1 MFNIGIRVDADNF
14 TTETQAVVSD
24 LQQTLNKNGITVP
37 VSLNNATLKE
47 MDQFIQSIGGSMK
60 ITKDALTGFIEN
72 ISVNVPKANGQMLS
86 LNQGV
91 QAVTN
96 TVTDLNGVSQQVF
109 SHFETTDIT
118 TTMNGMNTSL
128 ERAKELQND
137 IIKLYEQRVDLE
149 HQMATALVQGD
160 SKQQASLQ
168 ARLTKNETLDGM
180 YREQLA
186 YLQQQANAE
195 SIQINLWDKINASVS
210 QIDGN
215 TAGWTRTL
223 TQSGQDA
230 IALAQNLNQSKKVL
244 NEFADTYK
252 KAMST
257 DGTKGQMLV
266 QDLNNM
272 KAQVDVVINAMENL
286 GATVDSTG
294 AHYQGNITAV
304 QELCTEYNKITR
316 QLQEFN
322 AQKKDQQDDTQ
333 KIEQTV
339 QAYKAYRDQ
348 LDRINKLKKENA
360 TGVDMKAEQQ
370 QLESLKTSYKQLE
383 QAILSN
389 GDAVYKN
396 TQYNRDKN
404 QVTRDSIQAQKEL
417 NVTLQDNSL
426 QSLIADTITYTVS
439 LQSLQQVIQSV
450 ISETIS
456 LNDSMTQIRLVTQDS
471 AENTKALMS
480 EYSETAK
487 QLGTTTDAVASSA
500 VEWLRQGNTVE
511 ETGELVKAST
521 TLSVIGA
528 MDASDAT
535 TALTASLNGYNME
548 AQDAMKIVDQ
558 LTTLDLKYAT
568 SSGDI
573 ANALSRVASSASA
586 AGVPLERMEAII
598 TVTADQTQ
606 QAAETIGR
614 AWNSVIQRIN
624 KISAGKDV
632 SDTGKSLNDVDKALK
647 TVGISLRDDNG
658 IIKASSDILD
668 EVAAKWDTW
677 NRNQQSQIATAIAGT
692 NQANIFR
699 ATMND
704 YKEVLEATTIAE
716 NASGSATE
724 RMSIYTES
732 LTGKINTFKTTWT
745 ELVNDLNLDSLIGTV
760 VDLGTKLL
768 EILNVVLNKIPVLS
782 DALKGFIT
790 VKSVNI
796 LIGAI
801 INAIKRLTG
810 TDGLEG
816 LFDGFI
822 KLKDTMAI
830 VKGAMNGVTVET
842 ETMSVGSVKLA
853 NTITAL
859 IKVFEGAKQKIELFK
874 LMFVNAG
881 GGVNGF
887 VTALYSILPAAVA
900 SLSPLTLV
908 AAGVAAVTLAVVAGA
923 AAWLKYNSYAEQTAR
938 AVKTAQEAIDNAQA
952 ELDAANQDIEET
964 NSKLSDLAS
973 QIKAINEKGTLT
985 LADKAQKDALQ
996 EQLDTLTEIKKTQE
1010 EIARLKNEAL
1020 KKAQQDMVDA
1030 QYGNDKSADEWG
1042 SNLKGISSRL
1052 YDSESAS
1059 INQLVANINYLNKS
1073 KQDLTITDES
1083 YNRQMKEQTSALNDR
1098 KLSILEQIQTLAEL
1112 GDTSSDQYK
1121 KLQQLHEEIEL
1132 VLDPSNYETISLEK
1146 IIDTAGVEDKLKK
1159 IITSGDEAGQKTAE
1173 NYAKSFAQ
1181 KILSDTTMKENWAK
1195 AMNIDVDDL
1204 NIDNLTQEIFNKF
1217 HQMFSDV
1224 SEDAKKIFDKEYGFG
1239 DNQVADWSTQATA
1252 ALISQDEA
1260 LKQHLDT
1267 VESASEKQ
1275 EILNKAYSEM
1285 KEKGEL
1291 TVATVQK
1298 LIEQE
1303 PSLTKAIEIQ
1313 DGKIRINIDSLQD
1326 LSAQYYDTAIETAKE
1341 QKAQTD
1347 AVIDNTKT
1355 RIKAMQEEMTALGKL
1370 IQKRIDA
1377 GEDVDPNV
1385 LNQYKGYQRTQYE
1398 LEKQGKQAQATS
1410 DDLAAQIDALEKLQG
1425 QGLTYTPSSSEKS
1438 GSSSSKTD
1446 PEKEAYE
1453 LKKSEIELVQKQLE
1467 LEKSKLEQQKKG
1479 LEEQKSGLELRKSE
1493 IELQKQIKEQ
1503 QLDIIEDA
1511 EDGID
1516 DIIDL
1521 IKKMTKQDYE
1531 NLKTKLTEVKD
1542 YIGDFKDALDDV
1554 KDTYDDLVD
1563 DAKDKLKAEKEAADN
1578 QKKLEEGA
1586 KSIAEIQAQ
1595 LAEIQYD
1602 DSADAQAK
1610 RLELT
1615 ASLNEKQQDLE
1626 DEMKDQA
1633 YDAATDA
1640 LDKTKDKVDDIFDA
1654 IGDILDAS
1662 QDAIA
1667 DYITYI
1673 SDELESEGNL
1683 YQAAVAQFNDTSE
1696 GAQEELYNRLIDYN
1710 NKYGDS
1716 INKTVTEPWN
1726 EAIAAVE
1733 KYKEVAGSTDIDTIR
1748 QYLGSQDTQLNAS
1761 IKLDEQVIDGL
1772 DDQIDQIKLDMDKV
1786 DVQITQFEQAISK
1799 VKDALSQLEIDY
1811 KQTSNASDSS
1821 EQGAGGTGNE
1831 YAYGLVKG
1839 LLAEAGVDTSTLPDT
1854 YQGFVDALKAT
1865 TDAANDTAK
1874 AVTDL
1879 GEKSETA
1886 GEQVED
1892 SGDQTEDSGDKTEKA
1907 GDQADQT
1914 VQPLT
1919 DLADSGQ
1926 EAATALGEVATAAPA
1941 AADASGSS
1949 GFNLGDIVTFFTGG
1963 DMSAFVQKFATKAIT
1978 KYLPK
1983 LIKAGAS
1990 MVGKLHDGT
1999 DEVKKK
2005 DSWLDRMLGL
2015 GQDETARILKVGEA
2029 VIPDYA
2035 NDALNSASGVS
2046 PIRSIASTPDVSNV
2060 KTTNNSSIS
2069 IDMGDMDFSG
2079 IDTTELRNELES
2091 IKKDSANQVYSTL
2104 YKYVKVGGYRNVKIR
2119 HS

>member
-1 MFNIGIRVDADNF
+1 MR
-14 TTETQAVVSD
+14 
-24 LQQTLNKNGITVP
+24 
-37 VSLNNATLKE
+37 
-47 MDQFIQSIGGSMK
+47 
-60 ITKDALTGFIEN
+60 
-72 ISVNVPKANGQMLS
+72 
-86 LNQGV
+86 
-91 QAVTN
+91 
-96 TVTDLNGVSQQVF
+96 
-109 SHFETTDIT
+109 
-118 TTMNGMNTSL
+118 
-128 ERAKELQND
+128 
-137 IIKLYEQRVDLE
+137 
-149 HQMATALVQGD
+149 
-160 SKQQASLQ
+160 
-168 ARLTKNETLDGM
+168 
-180 YREQLA
+180 
-186 YLQQQANAE
+186 
-195 SIQINLWDKINASVS
+195 
-210 QIDGN
+210 
-215 TAGWTRTL
+215 
-223 TQSGQDA
+223 
-230 IALAQNLNQSKKVL
+230 
-244 NEFADTYK
+244 
-252 KAMST
+252 
-257 DGTKGQMLV
+257 
-266 QDLNNM
+266 
-272 KAQVDVVINAMENL
+272 
-286 GATVDSTG
+286 
-294 AHYQGNITAV
+294 
-304 QELCTEYNKITR
+304 
-316 QLQEFN
+316 
-322 AQKKDQQDDTQ
+322 
-333 KIEQTV
+333 
-339 QAYKAYRDQ
+339 
-348 LDRINKLKKENA
+348 
-360 TGVDMKAEQQ
+360 AEQQ
-370 QLESLKTSYKQLE
+370 QLDALKTSYKNLE
-383 QAILSN
+383 QGILSN
-389 GDAVYKN
+389 GEAVYKN

-439 LQSLQQVIQSV
+439 LQSLQQVIQSI
-450 ISETIS
+450 ISETVS
-456 LNDSMTQIRLVTQDS
+456 LNDSMTQIRLVTQGSSDD
-471 AENTKALMS
+471 TKALMS
-480 EYSETAK
+480 DYSEIAK
-487 QLGTTTDAVASSA
+487 QLGTTTSAVAESA
-500 VEWLRQGNTVE
+500 TEWLRQGNTVE

-548 AQDAMKIVDQ
+548 AKDAMKIVDQ

-632 SDTGKSLNDVDKALK
+632 SDTGKSLNDVEKALK
-647 TVGISLRDDNG
+647 TVGIALRDDNG

-716 NASGSATE
+716 NANGSATE

-732 LTGKINTFKTTWT
+732 LTAKINTFKTTWT
-745 ELVNDLNLDSLIGTV
+745 ELVNDLNLDSLIGLV

-768 EILNVVLNKIPVLS
+768 EILNILLNKIPVLS
-782 DALKGFIT
+782 NVLKGFIT
-790 VKSVNI
+790 VKSINI
-796 LIGAI
+796 LIGAVI
-801 INAIKRLTG
+801 SAIRRLAG
-810 TDGLEG
+810 PDGLEG

-830 VKGAMNGVTVET
+830 VKGTMNGVTVET

-859 IKVFEGAKQKIELFK
+859 IKVFEGAKQKLEIFK
-874 LMFVNAG
+874 IMFVKAG

-908 AAGVAAVTLAVVAGA
+908 AAGVAAVTLTVVAGA

-938 AVKTAQEAIDNAQA
+938 AVKSAQDAIDKAQA
-952 ELDAANQDIEET
+952 ELDSANQDIDET

-985 LADKAQKDALQ
+985 LADKAQKDVLQ

-1010 EIARLKNEAL
+1010 DIATSKNKAL

-1042 SNLKGISSRL
+1042 SSLTGMSSRL
-1052 YDSESAS
+1052 YDTESAS

-1073 KQDLTITDES
+1073 KQDLTVTDES
-1083 YNRQMKEQTSALNDR
+1083 YNRQMKEQTAALNDR

-1112 GDTSSDQYK
+1112 GDTSSEQYK
-1121 KLQQLHEEIEL
+1121 KLQQLREEIEL
-1132 VLDPSNYETISLEK
+1132 VLDPSNYETISLDK

-1159 IITSGDEAGQKTAE
+1159 IIASSDEAGQKTAE
-1173 NYAKSFAQ
+1173 NYAKSFAK

-1224 SEDAKKIFDKEYGFG
+1224 SEDSKKIFDKEYGFG

-1252 ALISQDEA
+1252 ALVSQDEA
-1260 LKQHLDT
+1260 LKQYLDT
-1267 VESASEKQ
+1267 VQSASEKQ

-1341 QKAQTD
+1341 QKEQTD

-1385 LNQYKGYQRTQYE
+1385 LNQYKGYQRTQHE
-1398 LEKQGKQAQATS
+1398 LEKQGNQAQATS
-1410 DDLAAQIDALEKLQG
+1410 DDLAARIEALEKLRG
-1425 QGLTYTPSSSEKS
+1425 EGLTYTPSKKNKS
-1438 GSSSSKTD
+1438 GSSGSKTD

-1453 LKKSEIELVQKQLE
+1453 LKKSEIEVVQKQLE

-1479 LEEQKSGLELRKSE
+1479 LEQQKSALELDKSQ

-1516 DIIDL
+1516 DIIEL

-1531 NLKTKLTEVKD
+1531 NLKTKLGEIKD

-1554 KDTYDDLVD
+1554 KDTYDDIVD

-1578 QKKLEEGA
+1578 QKKLEDGA

-1633 YDAATDA
+1633 YDAAVDA
-1640 LDKTKDKVDDIFDA
+1640 LDKTKDKVDNIFDA

-1733 KYKEVAGSTDIDTIR
+1733 RYKEAAGSADIDTIR
-1748 QYLGSQDTQLNAS
+1748 QYLGGQDTQLNAS
-1761 IKLDEQVIDGL
+1761 IKLDEQAIDNL
-1772 DDQIDQIKLDMDKV
+1772 DNQIDQIKMDMDKV
-1786 DVQITQFEQAISK
+1786 DQQVTQFEQAISQ
-1799 VKDALSQLEIDY
+1799 VKDALSQLEINY
-1811 KQTSNASDSS
+1811 KAASNTSDAG
-1821 EQGAGGTGNE
+1821 EQGAGNTGTD
-1831 YAYGLVKG
+1831 YAYGLIKG
-1839 LLAEAGVDTSTLPDT
+1839 LLEQSGVDTSTLPAT
-1854 YQGFVDALKAT
+1854 YQGFVDALSQTTEAAT
-1865 TDAANDTAK
+1865 GASEALDELSDKTEDTAPE
-1874 AVTDL
+1874 VEDL
-1879 GEKSETA
+1879 GDKS
-1886 GEQVED
+1886 ED
-1892 SGDQTEDSGDKTEKA
+1892 SGNQTGE
-1907 GDQADQT
+1907 T
-1914 VQPLT
+1914 VEPLK
-1919 DLADSGQ
+1919 DLADSGEQ
-1926 EAATALGEVATAAPA
+1926 AAGALSGVANA
-1941 AADASGSS
+1941 ASGSS
-1949 GFNLGDIVTFFTGG
+1949 SGSGFGNLLTFLTGG
-1963 DMSAFVQKFATKAIT
+1963 DTDKFVQNFATKAIS

-1983 LIKAGAS
+1983 LIKAGIG
-1990 MVGKLHDGT
+1990 MIGKLHDGT
-1999 DEVKKK
+1999 DEVKKSN
-2005 DSWLDRMLGL
+2005 SWLDKMLGL

-2035 NDALNSASGVS
+2035 NDAV
-2046 PIRSIASTPDVSNV
+2046 
-2060 KTTNNSSIS
+2060 
-2069 IDMGDMDFSG
+2069 
-2079 IDTTELRNELES
+2079 
-2091 IKKDSANQVYSTL
+2091 
-2104 YKYVKVGGYRNVKIR
+2104 
-2119 HS
+2119 

>member
-24 LQQTLNKNGITVP
+24 LQQTLNRNGITVP
-37 VSLNNATLKE
+37 VNLNNATLKE

-72 ISVNVPKANGQMLS
+72 ISVNVPKANGQILS

-91 QAVTN
+91 QAVSN
-96 TVTDLNGVSQQVF
+96 TVTNLNGVSQQVF

-128 ERAKELQND
+128 ERAKELQSD

-168 ARLTKNETLDGM
+168 ARLTKNESLDGM

-195 SIQINLWDKINASVS
+195 GVQINLWDKINTTVS

-244 NEFADTYK
+244 NDFADTYK

-257 DGTKGQMLV
+257 DGSKGQMLV

-272 KAQVDVVINAMENL
+272 KAQVDVVINAMTNL

-304 QELCTEYNKITR
+304 QDLCNEYNKITR

-322 AQKKDQQDDTQ
+322 AQKQDQRNDAQM
-333 KIEQTV
+333 IEQTV

-360 TGVDMKAEQQ
+360 TGVDMRAEQQ
-370 QLESLKTSYKQLE
+370 QLDALKTSYKNLE
-383 QAILSN
+383 QGILSN
-389 GDAVYKN
+389 GEAVYKN

-439 LQSLQQVIQSV
+439 LQSLQQVIQSI
-450 ISETIS
+450 ISETVS
-456 LNDSMTQIRLVTQDS
+456 LNDSMTQIRLVTQGSSDD
-471 AENTKALMS
+471 TKALMS
-480 EYSETAK
+480 DYSEIAK
-487 QLGTTTDAVASSA
+487 QLGTTTSAVAESA
-500 VEWLRQGNTVE
+500 TEWLRQGNTVE

-535 TALTASLNGYNME
+535 TALTASLNGYKME
-548 AQDAMKIVDQ
+548 ASDAMKIVDQ

-632 SDTGKSLNDVDKALK
+632 SDTGKSLNDVEKALK
-647 TVGISLRDDNG
+647 TVGIALRDDNG

-716 NASGSATE
+716 NANGSATE

-732 LTGKINTFKTTWT
+732 LTAKINSFKTTWT

-768 EILNVVLNKIPVLS
+768 EILNILLNKIPILS
-782 DALKGFIT
+782 DVLKGFIT
-790 VKSVNI
+790 VQSINI
-796 LIGAI
+796 LTGAV
-801 INAIKRLTG
+801 IKAMNRIAGPEGIKGLLTG
-810 TDGLEG
+810 LVNLKDVMDNVALYAYSFGDE
-816 LFDGFI
+816 FI
-822 KLKDTMAI
+822 K
-830 VKGAMNGVTVET
+830 
-842 ETMSVGSVKLA
+842 
-853 NTITAL
+853 
-859 IKVFEGAKQKIELFK
+859 
-874 LMFVNAG
+874 AG
-881 GGVNGF
+881 GGVQGF
-887 VTALYSILPAAVA
+887 VAALRYISPA
-900 SLSPLTLV
+900 SLAAIQPMTLV
-908 AAGVAAVTLAVVAGA
+908 AAAVVALTTALTAGII
-923 AAWLKYNSYAEQTAR
+923 AWNKYNSAEAKLDR
-938 AVKTAQEAIDNAQA
+938 AKSK
-952 ELDAANQDIEET
+952 LDSDKESLEET
-964 NSKLSDLAS
+964 GQKLDEINSKIDE
-973 QIKAINEKGTLT
+973 I
-985 LADKAQKDALQ
+985 DKSNMTISEQK
-996 EQLDTLTEIKKTQE
+996 QLDLLNQE
-1010 EIARLKNEAL
+1010 KEAL
-1020 KKAQQDMVDA
+1020 EKIRETKQGIVDDDEAEYNKQRKQQLDDIYGGYTNSVDDA
-1030 QYGNDKSADEWG
+1030 
-1042 SNLKGISSRL
+1042 
-1052 YDSESAS
+1052 
-1059 INQLVANINYLNKS
+1059 
-1073 KQDLTITDES
+1073 
-1083 YNRQMKEQTSALNDR
+1083 YNS
-1098 KLSILEQIQTLAEL
+1098 
-1112 GDTSSDQYK
+1112 K
-1121 KLQQLHEEIEL
+1121 KLQDINWSGGNDNYYSTYDIENANIQELLANAKILYEQKEKLIQQGKVESQEYRDLEEQEKQNNLAIQEQIPSLIQVQSEYEEL
-1132 VLDPSNYETISLEK
+1132 GGKANDTYKNITNLILEAKQQTDPASWAK
-1146 IIDTAGVEDKLKK
+1146 INLADVIDTDGFISKLDA
-1159 IITSGDEAGQKTAE
+1159 TSSEAFNQIHAQALKTARE
-1173 NYAKSFAQ
+1173 
-1181 KILSDTTMKENWAK
+1181 IVDDPELSQEWSKHF
-1195 AMNIDVDDL
+1195 NIDLSTEEGWKSLV
-1204 NIDNLTQEIFNKF
+1204 NIIQNELTNAFNDATDSAHEFKSA
-1217 HQMFSDV
+1217 SDV
-1224 SEDAKKIFDKEYGFG
+1224 FNDYI
-1239 DNQVADWSTQATA
+1239 T
-1252 ALISQDEA
+1252 I
-1260 LKQHLDT
+1260 
-1267 VESASEKQ
+1267 ASDMEEQ
-1275 EILNKAYSEM
+1275 QTLLNKALGEM
-1285 KEKGEL
+1285 QYNGEL
-1291 TVATVQK
+1291 SSGTVQK
-1298 LIEQE
+1298 LIEKYPE
-1303 PSLTKAIEIQ
+1303 LSDKIEVNN
-1313 DGKIRINIDSLQD
+1313 GKLQLESQYLNETWQAQQQAARDKVKSQIDETN
-1326 LSAQYYDTAIETAKE
+1326 DTIKC
-1341 QKAQTD
+1341 
-1347 AVIDNTKT
+1347 IKT
-1355 RIKAMQEEMTALGKL
+1355 RIQAYMDE
-1370 IQKRIDA
+1370 
-1377 GEDVDPNV
+1377 
-1385 LNQYKGYQRTQYE
+1385 
-1398 LEKQGKQAQATS
+1398 AQAIKTMYS
-1410 DDLAAQIDALEKLQG
+1410 GVDLSNAANAAAASGDVKRARQLGDMITRQQQEQTKNEKSLQEL
-1425 QGLTYTPSSSEKS
+1425 QSILDNMNFTDLTPTKPSGYSSGKKS
-1438 GSSSSKTD
+1438 GSGSKKD
-1446 PEKEAYE
+1446 PENEAYE
-1453 LKKSEIELVQKQLE
+1453 LKKSEIEVVQKQLE

-1479 LEEQKSGLELRKSE
+1479 LEQQKSALELDKSH

-1516 DIIDL
+1516 DIIEL

-1531 NLKTKLTEVKD
+1531 NLKTKLGEVKD

-1554 KDTYDDLVD
+1554 KDTYDDIVD

-1578 QKKLEEGA
+1578 QKKLEDGA

-1633 YDAATDA
+1633 YDTAIDA
-1640 LDKTKDKVDDIFDA
+1640 LDKTKDKVDNIFDA

-1733 KYKEVAGSTDIDTIR
+1733 KYKEVAGSADIDTIR
-1748 QYLGSQDTQLNAS
+1748 QYLGGQDTQLNAS
-1761 IKLDEQVIDGL
+1761 IKLDEQTIDNL
-1772 DDQIDQIKLDMDKV
+1772 DNQIDQVKMDMDKV
-1786 DVQITQFEQAISK
+1786 DQQVTQFEQAISQ
-1799 VKDALSQLEIDY
+1799 VKDALSQLEINY
-1811 KQTSNASDSS
+1811 RAVSNTSDAG
-1821 EQGAGGTGNE
+1821 EQGAGNTGTD
-1831 YAYGLVKG
+1831 YAYGLIKG
-1839 LLAEAGVDTSTLPDT
+1839 LLQQAGVDTSALPAT
-1854 YQGFVDALKAT
+1854 YQGFVDALSKT
-1865 TDAANDTAK
+1865 TEAAIGTSDALDNLT
-1874 AVTDL
+1874 
-1879 GEKSETA
+1879 
-1886 GEQVED
+1886 
-1892 SGDQTEDSGDKTEKA
+1892 DKTEDATPEVEDLGDKSESA
-1907 GDQADQT
+1907 GNQADET
-1914 VQPLT
+1914 VKPLT
-1919 DLADSGQ
+1919 NLADSGEQ
-1926 EAATALGEVATAAPA
+1926 AAGALTGVANAATGSS
-1941 AADASGSS
+1941 SGS
-1949 GFNLGDIVTFFTGG
+1949 GFGNLLTFLTGG
-1963 DMSAFVQKFATKAIT
+1963 DTDKFVQNFATKAIS

-1983 LIKAGAS
+1983 LIRAGIG
-1990 MVGKLHDGT
+1990 MIGKLHDST
-1999 DEVKKK
+1999 DEVKK
-2005 DSWLDRMLGL
+2005 SNSRLDKMLGL

-2035 NDALNSASGVS
+2035 NDAVQNMNSPV
-2046 PIRSIASTPDVSNV
+2046 IRPPVTAPNTSNI
-2060 KTTNNSSIS
+2060 KTTNNFELN
-2069 IDMGDMDFSG
+2069 IDMGDLDISG

-2091 IKKDSANQVYSTL
+2091 IKKESANQVYSTL
-2104 YKYVKVGGYRNVKIR
+2104 YRYIKVGGYRNVR
-2119 HS
+2119 NRYN

>member
-37 VSLNNATLKE
+37 VNLNNATLKQ
-47 MDQFIQSIGGSMK
+47 MDEFIQSIGGSMK

-72 ISVNVPKANGQMLS
+72 ISVDIPKANGQILS

-96 TVTDLNGVSQQVF
+96 TVTDLNGVTHDVF

-118 TTMNGMNTSL
+118 TTMNGMNTAF
-128 ERAKELQND
+128 ERAKELQSD
-137 IIKLYEQRVDLE
+137 IVKLYEQRVDLE
-149 HQMATALVQGD
+149 HQMATALVNGD
-160 SKQQASLQ
+160 SKEQASLQ
-168 ARLTKNETLDGM
+168 AKLTKNEALDGM

-186 YLQQQANAE
+186 YIQQQANSE
-195 SIQINLWDKINASVS
+195 HVQVNLWDTINTQIS
-210 QIDGN
+210 QIDAN
-215 TAGWTRTL
+215 TASWTRTL

-230 IALAQNLNQSKKVL
+230 IALAQNLSQSKKVL
-244 NEFADTYK
+244 NDFANTYK
-252 KAMST
+252 QAMST
-257 DGTKGQMLV
+257 DGTKGQMLAD
-266 QDLNNM
+266 DLKNM
-272 KAQVDVVINAMENL
+272 KAQVDVVINAMTNL

-322 AQKKDQQDDTQ
+322 AQKQDQRNDTQ
-333 KIEQTV
+333 MIEQTV

-348 LDRINKLKKENA
+348 LDRINKLRKENA
-360 TGVDMKAEQQ
+360 TGVDMRAEQQ
-370 QLESLKTSYKQLE
+370 QLDALKTSYKNLE
-383 QAILSN
+383 QGILSN
-389 GDAVYKN
+389 GEAVYKN

-439 LQSLQQVIQSV
+439 LQSLQQVIQSI
-450 ISETIS
+450 ISETVS
-456 LNDSMTQIRLVTQDS
+456 LNDSMTQIRLVTQGSSDD
-471 AENTKALMS
+471 TKALMS
-480 EYSETAK
+480 DYSDIAK
-487 QLGTTTDAVASSA
+487 QLGTTTSAVAESA
-500 VEWLRQGNTVE
+500 TEWLRQGNTVE
-511 ETGELVKAST
+511 ETSELVKAST

-535 TALTASLNGYNME
+535 TALTASLNGYKME
-548 AQDAMKIVDQ
+548 ASDAMKIVDQ

-632 SDTGKSLNDVDKALK
+632 SDTGKSLNDVEKALK
-647 TVGISLRDDNG
+647 TVGIALRDDNG

-716 NASGSATE
+716 NANGSATE

-732 LTGKINTFKTTWT
+732 LTAKINSFKTTWT

-768 EILNVVLNKIPVLS
+768 EILNILLNKIPVLS
-782 DALKGFIT
+782 DVLKGFIT
-790 VKSVNI
+790 VKSINI
-796 LIGAI
+796 LIGAVLS
-801 INAIKRLTG
+801 AIRRLTG
-810 TDGLEG
+810 GDGLEG

-822 KLKDTMAI
+822 KLKDAVTI
-830 VKGAMNGVTVET
+830 VKGTMNGFTVDT
-842 ETMSVGSVKLA
+842 EKMSVGSVKLA
-853 NTITAL
+853 NIITTL
-859 IKVFEGAKQKIELFK
+859 IKVFESAKQKLEIFK
-874 LMFVNAG
+874 IMFVNAG

-887 VTALYSILPAAVA
+887 VEALYSILPAAVA

-938 AVKTAQEAIDNAQA
+938 ATKIAQEALDKTKADLDSAQSN
-952 ELDAANQDIEET
+952 LDDTDSKIADLAKQIQDI
-964 NSKLSDLAS
+964 ND
-973 QIKAINEKGTLT
+973 KGTLT
-985 LADKAQKDALQ
+985 LADKAQRSELQ
-996 EQLDTLTEIKKTQE
+996 AQLDNLREIKKTQE
-1010 EIARLKNEAL
+1010 EIIKLKNKQL
-1020 KKAQQDMVDA
+1020 LSDQQDLIHV

-1052 YDSESAS
+1052 YDTESAS
-1059 INQLVANINYLNKS
+1059 INQLIANINYLNKS

-1083 YNRQMKEQTSALNDR
+1083 YNSQMKEQTTALN
-1098 KLSILEQIQTLAEL
+1098 EQKVGVLQQIETLTEL
-1112 GDTSSDQYK
+1112 GDTSSDEYK
-1121 KLQQLHEEIEL
+1121 ELQKLYEEITL
-1132 VLDPSNYETISLEK
+1132 VLDPSSYPELALDNLISSAGLSDKIKDAFEK
-1146 IIDTAGVEDKLKK
+1146 GGEEGSEAIKKYAG
-1159 IITSGDEAGQKTAE
+1159 IA
-1173 NYAKSFAQ
+1173 AQ
-1181 KILSDTTMKENWAK
+1181 KIANNSELKANFAK
-1195 AMNIDVDDL
+1195 AFNLNVNDLGIDTLTEQILILFQRMFQGIQDSAQSMTANEVFSEYLTTVDS
-1204 NIDNLTQEIFNKF
+1204 LTEQ
-1217 HQMFSDV
+1217 Q
-1224 SEDAKKIFDKEYGFG
+1224 
-1239 DNQVADWSTQATA
+1239 T
-1252 ALISQDEA
+1252 L
-1260 LKQHLDT
+1260 
-1267 VESASEKQ
+1267 
-1275 EILNKAYSEM
+1275 LNKALGEM
-1285 KEKGEL
+1285 QYNGEL
-1291 TVATVQK
+1291 TSDTVQK
-1298 LIEQE
+1298 LIEKYPE
-1303 PSLTKAIEIQ
+1303 LSNRIEIQ
-1313 DGKIRINIDSLQD
+1313 NGKLVLESKYLNETWE
-1326 LSAQYYDTAIETAKE
+1326 AQKQAAKDKVASQIEEAKNTVE
-1341 QKAQTD
+1341 
-1347 AVIDNTKT
+1347 AVKT
-1355 RIKAMQEEMTALGKL
+1355 RIAAYMGEAEALQALANSGQDTSKIEALQDAANNGDVKAARQLGAIITEQQRKQ
-1370 IQKRIDA
+1370 QKAEA
-1377 GEDVDPNV
+1377 GLARLQQIYDNMNMGNLTPT
-1385 LNQYKGYQRTQYE
+1385 KPSG
-1398 LEKQGKQAQATS
+1398 TS
-1410 DDLAAQIDALEKLQG
+1410 TK
-1425 QGLTYTPSSSEKS
+1425 KS
-1438 GSSSSKTD
+1438 GSGSKKD

-1453 LKKSEIELVQKQLE
+1453 LKKSEIEVVQKQLE

-1479 LEEQKSGLELRKSE
+1479 LEQQKSALELDKSQ

-1531 NLKTKLTEVKD
+1531 NLKTKLGEVKD

-1578 QKKLEEGA
+1578 QKKLEDGA

-1633 YDAATDA
+1633 YDTATDA
-1640 LDKTKDKVDDIFDA
+1640 LDKTKDKVDNIFDA

-1662 QDAIA
+1662 QDAIS

-1696 GAQEELYNRLIDYN
+1696 GAQEELYNRLIEYN

-1733 KYKEVAGSTDIDTIR
+1733 KYKEVAGSANIDTVR
-1748 QYLGSQDTQLNAS
+1748 QYLGTQDAQLNAS
-1761 IKLDEQVIDGL
+1761 IKLDEQTIDGL
-1772 DDQIDQIKLDMDKV
+1772 DNQIDQIKMDMDKV
-1786 DVQITQFEQAISK
+1786 DQQVTQFEQAISQ
-1799 VKDALSQLEIDY
+1799 VKDALSQLEINY
-1811 KQTSNASDSS
+1811 NVASNASDAGA
-1821 EQGAGGTGNE
+1821 QGAAGTGND
-1831 YAYGLVKG
+1831 YAYGLIKG
-1839 LLAEAGVDTSTLPDT
+1839 LLQQAGVDTSTLPAT
-1854 YQGFVDALKAT
+1854 YQGFVDALSQTTEAAT
-1865 TDAANDTAK
+1865 GT
-1874 AVTDL
+1874 
-1879 GEKSETA
+1879 SEALDNLT
-1886 GEQVED
+1886 
-1892 SGDQTEDSGDKTEKA
+1892 DKTEDTTPEVEDLGNKSEDT
-1907 GDQADQT
+1907 GNQT
-1914 VQPLT
+1914 GETVEPLK
-1919 DLADSGQ
+1919 DLADSGEQ
-1926 EAATALGEVATAAPA
+1926 AAGALSGVANA
-1941 AADASGSS
+1941 ASGSS
-1949 GFNLGDIVTFFTGG
+1949 SGSGFGNLLTFLTGG
-1963 DMSAFVQKFATKAIT
+1963 DTDKFVQNFATNAIR

-1983 LIKAGAS
+1983 LIKAGVS
-1990 MVGKLHDGT
+1990 MIGKLHDGT
-1999 DEVKKK
+1999 DEVKKSN
-2005 DSWLDRMLGL
+2005 SWLDKMLGL

-2035 NDALNSASGVS
+2035 NDAVQNMDGAS
-2046 PIRSIASTPDVSNV
+2046 IRPTVTTPNTSNI
-2060 KTTNNSSIS
+2060 KTTNNSELN
-2069 IDMGDMDFSG
+2069 IDMGDLDISG
-2079 IDTTELRNELES
+2079 IDTTELRNELAN
-2091 IKKDSANQVYSTL
+2091 IKRESANQVYSTL
-2104 YKYVKVGGYRNVKIR
+2104 YRYIKVGGYRNVR
-2119 HS
+2119 SRYN

>member
-24 LQQTLNKNGITVP
+24 LQQTLNRNGITVP
-37 VSLNNATLKE
+37 VNLNNATLKE

-72 ISVNVPKANGQMLS
+72 ISVNVPKANGQILS

-128 ERAKELQND
+128 ERAKELQSD

-168 ARLTKNETLDGM
+168 ARLTKNESLDGM

-195 SIQINLWDKINASVS
+195 GVQINLWDKINTTVS

-244 NEFADTYK
+244 NDFADTYK

-257 DGTKGQMLV
+257 DGSKGQMLV

-272 KAQVDVVINAMENL
+272 KAQVDVVINAMTNL

-304 QELCTEYNKITR
+304 QDLCNEYNKITR

-322 AQKKDQQDDTQ
+322 AQKQDQRNDSQM
-333 KIEQTV
+333 IEQTV

-370 QLESLKTSYKQLE
+370 QLDALKTSYKNLE
-383 QAILSN
+383 QGILSN
-389 GDAVYKN
+389 GEAVYKN

-426 QSLIADTITYTVS
+426 QDLIANTIMYKLS
-439 LQSLQQVIQSV
+439 LQSLLEVIQSV
-450 ISETIS
+450 ISETVG
-456 LNDSMTQIRLVTQDS
+456 LNDSMTQIRLVTQGS
-471 AENTKALMS
+471 AESTKELMS
-480 EYSETAK
+480 DYSEIAK
-487 QLGTTTDAVASSA
+487 QLGTTTSAVAESA
-500 VEWLRQGNTVE
+500 TEWLRQGNTVE

-548 AQDAMKIVDQ
+548 AKDAMKIVDQ

-647 TVGISLRDDNG
+647 KVGISLRDDNG
-658 IIKASSDILD
+658 IIKSSSDILD
-668 EVAAKWDTW
+668 EVASKWETW
-677 NRNQQSQIATAIAGT
+677 NRNEQSQIATAIAGT

-716 NASGSATE
+716 NANGSATE

-732 LTGKINTFKTTWT
+732 LTAKINNFKTTWT
-745 ELVNDLNLDSLIGTV
+745 ELVNDLNLDSLIGLV

-768 EILNVVLNKIPVLS
+768 EILNILLNKIPVLS
-782 DALKGFIT
+782 DALKAVIT
-790 VKSVNI
+790 VQGINI
-796 LIGAI
+796 LVGAVVKAIRKITGTEGIGGL
-801 INAIKRLTG
+801 LTG
-810 TDGLEG
+810 L
-816 LFDGFI
+816 I
-822 KLKDTMAI
+822 NLKQAFQIIRGEAT
-830 VKGAMNGVTVET
+830 GVTVVT
-842 ETMSVGSVKLA
+842 EGMSGAMKGFASAMSLASSVASFLGISLGALAGILGVVTVGV
-853 NTITAL
+853 
-859 IKVFEGAKQKIELFK
+859 V
-874 LMFVNAG
+874 
-881 GGVNGF
+881 
-887 VTALYSILPAAVA
+887 AAVA
-900 SLSPLTLV
+900 AFKHFSIDGQIDRANKKLEESQEALDDTKAKIAELNAEKEELSGKPEEKLTQSEKDRLETLNEQLETYKKIRQKKQQIVDEDEENANKLEAKKKDEKYSGDNTYSEQKSLFNYEADTLGIDSALEISDGENFATYLAQLENLKKIQKDILNGNNEYGLSIEDV
-908 AAGVAAVTLAVVAGA
+908 NGKIGQLNDKLEDQAVDLREDKLWYETT
-923 AAWLKYNSYAEQTAR
+923 NQTASDGY
-938 AVKTAQEAIDNAQA
+938 KEINTQLEAF
-952 ELDAANQDIEET
+952 
-964 NSKLSDLAS
+964 S
-973 QIKAINEKGTLT
+973 
-985 LADKAQKDALQ
+985 
-996 EQLDTLTEIKKTQE
+996 
-1010 EIARLKNEAL
+1010 AL
-1020 KKAQQDMVDA
+1020 KDSSEWEDSLISKVVD
-1030 QYGNDKSADEWG
+1030 
-1042 SNLKGISSRL
+1042 L
-1052 YDSESAS
+1052 
-1059 INQLVANINYLNKS
+1059 
-1073 KQDLTITDES
+1073 
-1083 YNRQMKEQTSALNDR
+1083 
-1098 KLSILEQIQTLAEL
+1098 
-1112 GDTSSDQYK
+1112 
-1121 KLQQLHEEIEL
+1121 
-1132 VLDPSNYETISLEK
+1132 
-1146 IIDTAGVEDKLKK
+1146 DKLKK
-1159 IITSGDEAGQKTAE
+1159 NLNNANKEVLQAQQDLADGVDGVTKDTVAEASIKAKESADKIMTDTVNSAAEAIMKNDGLKNAAELAFNIDLSTLDGYIRLKEILSEDIPKAFEEAKAAAEGANSVFATHSGYVEQYTADVTE
-1173 NYAKSFAQ
+1173 LAEKQ
-1181 KILSDTTMKENWAK
+1181 KILNT
-1195 AMNIDVDDL
+1195 
-1204 NIDNLTQEIFNKF
+1204 
-1217 HQMFSDV
+1217 
-1224 SEDAKKIFDKEYGFG
+1224 
-1239 DNQVADWSTQATA
+1239 
-1252 ALISQDEA
+1252 
-1260 LKQHLDT
+1260 
-1267 VESASEKQ
+1267 
-1275 EILNKAYSEM
+1275 AYSEM

-1291 TVATVQK
+1291 TSATVK
-1298 LIEQE
+1298 SLIEQAPE
-1303 PSLTKAIEIQ
+1303 LANAIEIQ
-1313 DGKIRINIDSLQD
+1313 DGKMRINIETLQD
-1326 LSAQYYDTAIETAKE
+1326 LSNQYY
-1341 QKAQTD
+1341 
-1347 AVIDNTKT
+1347 NTKIADYQSQIDMT
-1355 RIKAMQEEMTALGKL
+1355 GITVEEATKRVLAYQEEMKTLDKLMAKMREKDKSEWTAN
-1370 IQKRIDA
+1370 DWA
-1377 GEDVDPNV
+1377 
-1385 LNQYKGYQRTQYE
+1385 QYKGMQRTQYE
-1398 LEKQGKQAQATS
+1398 AGKEVADYMNVYNLQEEIDNLSKLEAG
-1410 DDLAAQIDALEKLQG
+1410 
-1425 QGLTYTPSSSEKS
+1425 GLTYTPSSKNKGSKKGGGS
-1438 GSSSSKTD
+1438 GSKKD

-1453 LKKSEIELVQKQLE
+1453 LKKSEIEVIQKQLE
-1467 LEKSKLEQQKKG
+1467 LEKSKLEEQKKG
-1479 LEEQKSGLELRKSE
+1479 LEQQKSALELDKSQ
-1493 IELQKQIKEQ
+1493 IELQKQIKKQ
-1503 QLDIIEDA
+1503 QLDTIKDA

-1516 DIIDL
+1516 DIIEL

-1531 NLKTKLTEVKD
+1531 NLKTKLGEVKD

-1554 KDTYDDLVD
+1554 KDTYDDIVD

-1578 QKKLEEGA
+1578 QKKLEDGA

-1633 YDAATDA
+1633 YDTAIDA
-1640 LDKTKDKVDDIFDA
+1640 LDKTKDKVDNIFDA

-1683 YQAAVAQFNDTSE
+1683 YKAAVAQFNDTSE

-1733 KYKEVAGSTDIDTIR
+1733 KYNEVAGSANINTIR

-1761 IKLDEQVIDGL
+1761 IKLDEQTIDNL
-1772 DDQIDQIKLDMDKV
+1772 DNQIDQVKMDMDKV
-1786 DVQITQFEQAISK
+1786 DQQVTQFEQAISQ
-1799 VKDALSQLEIDY
+1799 VKDALSQLEINY
-1811 KQTSNASDSS
+1811 RAASNTSDAG
-1821 EQGAGGTGNE
+1821 EQGAGNTGTD
-1831 YAYGLVKG
+1831 YAYGLIKG
-1839 LLAEAGVDTSTLPDT
+1839 LLQQAGVDTSALPAT
-1854 YQGFVDALKAT
+1854 YQGFVDALSKTTEAAT
-1865 TDAANDTAK
+1865 GTSDALDNLT
-1874 AVTDL
+1874 
-1879 GEKSETA
+1879 
-1886 GEQVED
+1886 
-1892 SGDQTEDSGDKTEKA
+1892 DKTEDATPEVEDLGDKSESA
-1907 GDQADQT
+1907 GNQT
-1914 VQPLT
+1914 DETVEPLK
-1919 DLADSGQ
+1919 DLADSGEQ
-1926 EAATALGEVATAAPA
+1926 AAGALSGVANA
-1941 AADASGSS
+1941 ASGSS
-1949 GFNLGDIVTFFTGG
+1949 SGSGFGNLLTFLTGG
-1963 DMSAFVQKFATKAIT
+1963 DTDKFVQNFATKAIS

-1983 LIKAGAS
+1983 LIKASIG
-1990 MVGKLHDGT
+1990 MIGKLHDGT
-1999 DEVKKK
+1999 DEVKKSN
-2005 DSWLDRMLGL
+2005 SWLDKMLGL

-2035 NDALNSASGVS
+2035 NDAVQNMNSPV
-2046 PIRSIASTPDVSNV
+2046 IRPTVTAPNTSNI
-2060 KTTNNSSIS
+2060 KTTNNSELN
-2069 IDMGDMDFSG
+2069 IDMGDLDISG

-2091 IKKDSANQVYSTL
+2091 IKKESANQVYSTL
-2104 YKYVKVGGYRNVKIR
+2104 YRYIKVGGYRNVR
-2119 HS
+2119 NRYN

>member
-37 VSLNNATLKE
+37 VNLNNATLKQ
-47 MDQFIQSIGGSMK
+47 MDEFIQSIGGSMK

-72 ISVNVPKANGQMLS
+72 ISVDIPKANGQILS

-91 QAVTN
+91 QAVKN
-96 TVTDLNGVSQQVF
+96 TVTDLNGVTHDVF

-118 TTMNGMNTSL
+118 TTMNGMNTAF
-128 ERAKELQND
+128 ERAKELQSD
-137 IIKLYEQRVDLE
+137 IVKLYEQRVDLE
-149 HQMATALVQGD
+149 HQMATALVNGD
-160 SKQQASLQ
+160 SKEQASLQ
-168 ARLTKNETLDGM
+168 AKLTKNEALDGM

-186 YLQQQANAE
+186 YIQQQANSE
-195 SIQINLWDKINASVS
+195 HVQVNLWDTINTQIS
-210 QIDGN
+210 QIDAN
-215 TAGWTRTL
+215 TASWTRTL

-230 IALAQNLNQSKKVL
+230 IALAQNLSQSKKVL
-244 NEFADTYK
+244 NDFANTYK
-252 KAMST
+252 QAMST
-257 DGTKGQMLV
+257 DGTKGQMLAD
-266 QDLNNM
+266 DLKNM
-272 KAQVDVVINAMENL
+272 KAQVDVVINAMTNL

-322 AQKKDQQDDTQ
+322 AQKQDQRNDTQ
-333 KIEQTV
+333 MIEQTV

-348 LDRINKLKKENA
+348 LDRINKLRKENA
-360 TGVDMKAEQQ
+360 TGVDMRAEQQ
-370 QLESLKTSYKQLE
+370 QLDALKTSYKNLE
-383 QAILSN
+383 QGILSN
-389 GDAVYKN
+389 GEAVYKN

-439 LQSLQQVIQSV
+439 LQSLQRVVQSV

-456 LNDSMTQIRLVTQDS
+456 LNDSMTQIRLVTQDN

-480 EYSETAK
+480 EYSDIAK
-487 QLGTTTDAVASSA
+487 QLGTTTSAVAESA
-500 VEWLRQGNTVE
+500 TEWLRQGNTVE
-511 ETGELVKAST
+511 ETSELVKAST

-535 TALTASLNGYNME
+535 TALTASLNGYKMK
-548 AQDAMKIVDQ
+548 ASDAMKIVDQ

-716 NASGSATE
+716 NANGSATE

-732 LTGKINTFKTTWT
+732 LTAKINSFKTTWT

-768 EILNVVLNKIPVLS
+768 EILNILLNKIPILS
-782 DALKGFIT
+782 DVLKGFIT
-790 VKSVNI
+790 VQSINI
-796 LIGAI
+796 LTGAV
-801 INAIKRLTG
+801 IKAMNRIAGPEGIKGLLTG
-810 TDGLEG
+810 LVNLKDVMDNVALYAYSFGDE
-816 LFDGFI
+816 FI
-822 KLKDTMAI
+822 K
-830 VKGAMNGVTVET
+830 
-842 ETMSVGSVKLA
+842 
-853 NTITAL
+853 
-859 IKVFEGAKQKIELFK
+859 
-874 LMFVNAG
+874 AG
-881 GGVNGF
+881 GGVQGF
-887 VTALYSILPAAVA
+887 VAALRYISPA
-900 SLSPLTLV
+900 SLAAIQPMTLV
-908 AAGVAAVTLAVVAGA
+908 AAAVVALTTALTAGII
-923 AAWLKYNSYAEQTAR
+923 AWNKYNSAEAKLDR
-938 AVKTAQEAIDNAQA
+938 AKSK
-952 ELDAANQDIEET
+952 LDSDKESLEET
-964 NSKLSDLAS
+964 GQKLDEINSKIDE
-973 QIKAINEKGTLT
+973 I
-985 LADKAQKDALQ
+985 DKSNMTISEQK
-996 EQLDTLTEIKKTQE
+996 QLDLLNQE
-1010 EIARLKNEAL
+1010 KEAL
-1020 KKAQQDMVDA
+1020 EKIRETKQGIVDDDEAAYNKQRKQQLDDIYGGYTNSVDDA
-1030 QYGNDKSADEWG
+1030 
-1042 SNLKGISSRL
+1042 
-1052 YDSESAS
+1052 
-1059 INQLVANINYLNKS
+1059 
-1073 KQDLTITDES
+1073 
-1083 YNRQMKEQTSALNDR
+1083 YNS
-1098 KLSILEQIQTLAEL
+1098 
-1112 GDTSSDQYK
+1112 K
-1121 KLQQLHEEIEL
+1121 KLQDINWSGGNDNYYSTYDIENANIQELLANAKILYEQKEKLIQQGKVESQEYRDLEEQEKQNNLAIQEQIPSLIQVQSEYEEL
-1132 VLDPSNYETISLEK
+1132 GGKANDTYKNITNLILEAKQQTDPASWAK
-1146 IIDTAGVEDKLKK
+1146 INLADVIDTDGFISKLDA
-1159 IITSGDEAGQKTAE
+1159 TSSEAFNQIHAQALKTARE
-1173 NYAKSFAQ
+1173 
-1181 KILSDTTMKENWAK
+1181 IVDDPELSQEWSKHF
-1195 AMNIDVDDL
+1195 NIDLSTEEGWKSLV
-1204 NIDNLTQEIFNKF
+1204 NIIQNELTNAFNDATDSAHEFKSA
-1217 HQMFSDV
+1217 SDV
-1224 SEDAKKIFDKEYGFG
+1224 FNDYI
-1239 DNQVADWSTQATA
+1239 T
-1252 ALISQDEA
+1252 I
-1260 LKQHLDT
+1260 
-1267 VESASEKQ
+1267 ASDMEEQ
-1275 EILNKAYSEM
+1275 QTLLNKALGEM
-1285 KEKGEL
+1285 QYNGEL
-1291 TVATVQK
+1291 SSGTVQK
-1298 LIEQE
+1298 LIEKYPE
-1303 PSLTKAIEIQ
+1303 LSDKIEVNN
-1313 DGKIRINIDSLQD
+1313 GKLQLESQYLNETWQAQQQAARDKVKSQIDETN
-1326 LSAQYYDTAIETAKE
+1326 DTIKC
-1341 QKAQTD
+1341 
-1347 AVIDNTKT
+1347 IKT
-1355 RIKAMQEEMTALGKL
+1355 RIQAYMDE
-1370 IQKRIDA
+1370 
-1377 GEDVDPNV
+1377 
-1385 LNQYKGYQRTQYE
+1385 
-1398 LEKQGKQAQATS
+1398 AQAIKTMYS
-1410 DDLAAQIDALEKLQG
+1410 GVDLSNAANAAAASGDVKRARQLGDMITRQQQEQTKNEKSLQEL
-1425 QGLTYTPSSSEKS
+1425 QSILDNMNFTDLTPTKPSGYSSGKKS
-1438 GSSSSKTD
+1438 GSGSKKD

-1453 LKKSEIELVQKQLE
+1453 LKKSEIEVVQKQLE

-1479 LEEQKSGLELRKSE
+1479 LEQQKSALELDKSH

-1516 DIIDL
+1516 DIIEL

-1531 NLKTKLTEVKD
+1531 NLKTKLGEVKD

-1578 QKKLEEGA
+1578 QKKLEDGA

-1640 LDKTKDKVDDIFDA
+1640 LDKTKDKVDNIFDA

-1733 KYKEVAGSTDIDTIR
+1733 RYKEVAGSADIDTVR

-1761 IKLDEQVIDGL
+1761 IKLDEQTIDGL
-1772 DDQIDQIKLDMDKV
+1772 DNQIDQIKIDMDKV
-1786 DVQITQFEQAISK
+1786 DQQVTQFEQAISQ
-1799 VKDALSQLEIDY
+1799 VKDALSQLEINY
-1811 KQTSNASDSS
+1811 KAASNTSDSG
-1821 EQGAGGTGNE
+1821 EQGVGDTGTD
-1831 YAYGLVKG
+1831 YAYGLIKG
-1839 LLAEAGVDTSTLPDT
+1839 LLQQAGVDTSALPAT
-1854 YQGFVDALKAT
+1854 YQGFVDALSQTTEAAT
-1865 TDAANDTAK
+1865 GTKDALVNLTDQVDETTPEVEGLGDTSTDA
-1874 AVTDL
+1874 
-1879 GEKSETA
+1879 GSQIEIS
-1886 GEQVED
+1886 GEQ
-1892 SGDQTEDSGDKTEKA
+1892 
-1907 GDQADQT
+1907 ADAT

-1919 DLADSGQ
+1919 D
-1926 EAATALGEVATAAPA
+1926 VATSGEQAAGA
-1941 AADASGSS
+1941 LSGVANAASGSS
-1949 GFNLGDIVTFFTGG
+1949 SGSGFGNLLTFLTGG
-1963 DMSAFVQKFATKAIT
+1963 DTDKFVQNFATKAIS

-1983 LIKAGAS
+1983 LIKAGIG
-1990 MVGKLHDGT
+1990 MIGKLHDGT
-1999 DEVKKK
+1999 DEVKKSN
-2005 DSWLDRMLGL
+2005 SWLDKMLGL
-2015 GQDETARILKVGEA
+2015 GKDETARILKVGEA

-2035 NDALNSASGVS
+2035 NDAVQNMNSPV
-2046 PIRSIASTPDVSNV
+2046 IRPTVTAPNTSNI
-2060 KTTNNSSIS
+2060 KTTNNSELN
-2069 IDMGDMDFSG
+2069 IDMGDLDISG

-2091 IKKDSANQVYSTL
+2091 IKKESANQVYSTL
-2104 YKYVKVGGYRNVKIR
+2104 YRYIKVGGYRNVR
-2119 HS
+2119 NRYN

>member
-37 VSLNNATLKE
+37 VNLNNATLKQ
-47 MDQFIQSIGGSMK
+47 MDEFIQSIGGSMK

-72 ISVNVPKANGQMLS
+72 ISVDIPKANGQILS

-96 TVTDLNGVSQQVF
+96 TVTDLNGVTHDVF

-118 TTMNGMNTSL
+118 TTMNGMNTAF
-128 ERAKELQND
+128 ERAKELQSD
-137 IIKLYEQRVDLE
+137 IVKLYEQRVDLE
-149 HQMATALVQGD
+149 HQMATALVNGD
-160 SKQQASLQ
+160 SKEQASLQ
-168 ARLTKNETLDGM
+168 AKLTKNEALDGM

-186 YLQQQANAE
+186 YIQQQANSE
-195 SIQINLWDKINASVS
+195 HVQVNLWDTINTQIS
-210 QIDGN
+210 QIDAN
-215 TAGWTRTL
+215 TASWTRTL

-230 IALAQNLNQSKKVL
+230 IALAQNLSQSKKVL
-244 NEFADTYK
+244 NDFANTYK
-252 KAMST
+252 QAMST
-257 DGTKGQMLV
+257 DGTKGQMLAD
-266 QDLNNM
+266 DLKNM
-272 KAQVDVVINAMENL
+272 KAQVDVVINAMTNL

-322 AQKKDQQDDTQ
+322 AQKQDQRNDTQ
-333 KIEQTV
+333 MIEQTV

-348 LDRINKLKKENA
+348 LDRINKLRKENA
-360 TGVDMKAEQQ
+360 TGVDMRAEQQ
-370 QLESLKTSYKQLE
+370 QLDALKTSYKNLE
-383 QAILSN
+383 QGILSN
-389 GDAVYKN
+389 GEAVYKN

-439 LQSLQQVIQSV
+439 LQSLQRVVQSV

-456 LNDSMTQIRLVTQDS
+456 LNDSMTQIRLVTQDN

-480 EYSETAK
+480 EYSDIAK
-487 QLGTTTDAVASSA
+487 QLGTTTSAVAESA
-500 VEWLRQGNTVE
+500 TEWLRQGNTVE
-511 ETGELVKAST
+511 ETSELVKAST

-535 TALTASLNGYNME
+535 TALTASLNGYKME
-548 AQDAMKIVDQ
+548 ASDAMKIVDQ

-677 NRNQQSQIATAIAGT
+677 NRNQQAQIATAIAGT

-716 NASGSATE
+716 NANGSATE

-732 LTGKINTFKTTWT
+732 LTAKINSFKTTWT

-768 EILNVVLNKIPVLS
+768 EILNILLNKIPVLS
-782 DALKGFIT
+782 DVLKGFIT
-790 VKSVNI
+790 VQSINI
-796 LIGAI
+796 LAGAV
-801 INAIKRLTG
+801 IKAMNRIAGPEGIKGLLTG
-810 TDGLEG
+810 LVNLKDVMDNVALYAYSFGDE
-816 LFDGFI
+816 FI
-822 KLKDTMAI
+822 K
-830 VKGAMNGVTVET
+830 
-842 ETMSVGSVKLA
+842 
-853 NTITAL
+853 
-859 IKVFEGAKQKIELFK
+859 
-874 LMFVNAG
+874 AG
-881 GGVNGF
+881 GGVQGF
-887 VTALYSILPAAVA
+887 VAALRYISPA
-900 SLSPLTLV
+900 SLAAIQPMTLV
-908 AAGVAAVTLAVVAGA
+908 AAAVVALTTALTAGII
-923 AAWLKYNSYAEQTAR
+923 AWNKYNSAEAKLDR
-938 AVKTAQEAIDNAQA
+938 AKSK
-952 ELDAANQDIEET
+952 LDSDKESLEET
-964 NSKLSDLAS
+964 GQKLDEINSKIDE
-973 QIKAINEKGTLT
+973 I
-985 LADKAQKDALQ
+985 DKSNMTISEQK
-996 EQLDTLTEIKKTQE
+996 QLDLLNQE
-1010 EIARLKNEAL
+1010 KEAL
-1020 KKAQQDMVDA
+1020 EKIRKTKQGIVDDDEAAYNKQRKQQLDDIYGGYTNSVDDA
-1030 QYGNDKSADEWG
+1030 
-1042 SNLKGISSRL
+1042 
-1052 YDSESAS
+1052 
-1059 INQLVANINYLNKS
+1059 
-1073 KQDLTITDES
+1073 
-1083 YNRQMKEQTSALNDR
+1083 YNS
-1098 KLSILEQIQTLAEL
+1098 
-1112 GDTSSDQYK
+1112 K
-1121 KLQQLHEEIEL
+1121 KLQDINWSGGNDNYYSTYDIENANIQELLANAKILYEQKEKLIQQGKVESQEYKDLEEQEKQNNLAIQEQIPSLIQVQSEYEEL
-1132 VLDPSNYETISLEK
+1132 GGKANDTYKNITNLILEAKQQTDPASWAK
-1146 IIDTAGVEDKLKK
+1146 INLADVIDTDGFISKLDA
-1159 IITSGDEAGQKTAE
+1159 TSSEAFNQIHAQALKTARE
-1173 NYAKSFAQ
+1173 
-1181 KILSDTTMKENWAK
+1181 IVDDPELSQEWSKHF
-1195 AMNIDVDDL
+1195 NIDLSTEEGWKSLV
-1204 NIDNLTQEIFNKF
+1204 NIIQNELTNAFNDATDSAHEFKSA
-1217 HQMFSDV
+1217 SDV
-1224 SEDAKKIFDKEYGFG
+1224 FNDYI
-1239 DNQVADWSTQATA
+1239 T
-1252 ALISQDEA
+1252 I
-1260 LKQHLDT
+1260 
-1267 VESASEKQ
+1267 ASDMEEQ
-1275 EILNKAYSEM
+1275 QTLLNKALGEM
-1285 KEKGEL
+1285 QYNGEL
-1291 TVATVQK
+1291 SSGTVQK
-1298 LIEQE
+1298 LIEKYPE
-1303 PSLTKAIEIQ
+1303 LSDKIKVNN
-1313 DGKIRINIDSLQD
+1313 GKLQLESQYLNETWQAQQQAARDKVKSQIDETN
-1326 LSAQYYDTAIETAKE
+1326 DTIKC
-1341 QKAQTD
+1341 
-1347 AVIDNTKT
+1347 IKT
-1355 RIKAMQEEMTALGKL
+1355 RIQAYMDE
-1370 IQKRIDA
+1370 
-1377 GEDVDPNV
+1377 
-1385 LNQYKGYQRTQYE
+1385 
-1398 LEKQGKQAQATS
+1398 AQAIKTMYS
-1410 DDLAAQIDALEKLQG
+1410 GVDLSNAANAAAASGDVKRARQLGDMITRQQQEQTKNEKSLQEL
-1425 QGLTYTPSSSEKS
+1425 QSILDNMNFTDLTPTKPSGYSSGKKS
-1438 GSSSSKTD
+1438 GSGSKTD

-1453 LKKSEIELVQKQLE
+1453 LKKSEIEVVQKQLE

-1479 LEEQKSGLELRKSE
+1479 LEQQKSALELDKSQ

-1531 NLKTKLTEVKD
+1531 NLKTKLGEVKD

-1578 QKKLEEGA
+1578 QKKLEDGA

-1626 DEMKDQA
+1626 DEIKDQA
-1633 YDAATDA
+1633 YDTATDA
-1640 LDKTKDKVDDIFDA
+1640 LDKTKDKVDNIFDA
-1654 IGDILDAS
+1654 IGDILNAS
-1662 QDAIA
+1662 QDAIS

-1696 GAQEELYNRLIDYN
+1696 GAQEELYNRLIEYN

-1733 KYKEVAGSTDIDTIR
+1733 KYKEVAGSANIDTVR
-1748 QYLGSQDTQLNAS
+1748 QYLGTQDAQLNAS
-1761 IKLDEQVIDGL
+1761 IKLDEQTIDGL
-1772 DDQIDQIKLDMDKV
+1772 DNQIDQIKMDMDKV
-1786 DVQITQFEQAISK
+1786 DQQVTQFEQAISQ
-1799 VKDALSQLEIDY
+1799 VKDALSQLEINY
-1811 KQTSNASDSS
+1811 KVTSNTSDAGA
-1821 EQGAGGTGNE
+1821 QGAAGTGND
-1831 YAYGLVKG
+1831 YAYGLIKG
-1839 LLAEAGVDTSTLPDT
+1839 LLQQAGVDTSTLPAT
-1854 YQGFVDALKAT
+1854 YQGFVDALRQTTEAAT
-1865 TDAANDTAK
+1865 GT
-1874 AVTDL
+1874 
-1879 GEKSETA
+1879 SEALDNLT
-1886 GEQVED
+1886 
-1892 SGDQTEDSGDKTEKA
+1892 DKTEDTTPEVEDLGNKSEDT
-1907 GDQADQT
+1907 GNQT
-1914 VQPLT
+1914 GETVEPLK
-1919 DLADSGQ
+1919 DLADSGEQ
-1926 EAATALGEVATAAPA
+1926 AAGALSGVANAASSSS
-1941 AADASGSS
+1941 SGS
-1949 GFNLGDIVTFFTGG
+1949 GFGDLLTFLTGG
-1963 DMSAFVQKFATKAIT
+1963 DTDKFVQNFATNAIR

-1983 LIKAGAS
+1983 LIKAGVS
-1990 MVGKLHDGT
+1990 MIGKLHDGT
-1999 DEVKKK
+1999 DEVKKSN
-2005 DSWLDRMLGL
+2005 SWLDKMLGL

-2035 NDALNSASGVS
+2035 NDAVQNMDGSS
-2046 PIRSIASTPDVSNV
+2046 IRPTVTTPNTSNI
-2060 KTTNNSSIS
+2060 KTTNNSELN
-2069 IDMGDMDFSG
+2069 IDMGDLDISG
-2079 IDTTELRNELES
+2079 IDTTELRNELAN
-2091 IKKDSANQVYSTL
+2091 IKRESANQVYSTL
-2104 YKYVKVGGYRNVKIR
+2104 YRYIKVGGYRNVR
-2119 HS
+2119 SRYN

>member
-1 MFNIGIRVDADNF
+1 M
-14 TTETQAVVSD
+14 SD
-24 LQQTLNKNGITVP
+24 Y
-37 VSLNNATLKE
+37 S
-47 MDQFIQSIGGSMK
+47 
-60 ITKDALTGFIEN
+60 
-72 ISVNVPKANGQMLS
+72 
-86 LNQGV
+86 
-91 QAVTN
+91 
-96 TVTDLNGVSQQVF
+96 
-109 SHFETTDIT
+109 DI
-118 TTMNGMNTSL
+118 
-128 ERAKELQND
+128 
-137 IIKLYEQRVDLE
+137 
-149 HQMATALVQGD
+149 
-160 SKQQASLQ
+160 
-168 ARLTKNETLDGM
+168 
-180 YREQLA
+180 
-186 YLQQQANAE
+186 
-195 SIQINLWDKINASVS
+195 
-210 QIDGN
+210 
-215 TAGWTRTL
+215 
-223 TQSGQDA
+223 
-230 IALAQNLNQSKKVL
+230 
-244 NEFADTYK
+244 
-252 KAMST
+252 
-257 DGTKGQMLV
+257 
-266 QDLNNM
+266 
-272 KAQVDVVINAMENL
+272 
-286 GATVDSTG
+286 
-294 AHYQGNITAV
+294 
-304 QELCTEYNKITR
+304 
-316 QLQEFN
+316 
-322 AQKKDQQDDTQ
+322 
-333 KIEQTV
+333 
-339 QAYKAYRDQ
+339 
-348 LDRINKLKKENA
+348 
-360 TGVDMKAEQQ
+360 
-370 QLESLKTSYKQLE
+370 
-383 QAILSN
+383 
-389 GDAVYKN
+389 
-396 TQYNRDKN
+396 
-404 QVTRDSIQAQKEL
+404 
-417 NVTLQDNSL
+417 
-426 QSLIADTITYTVS
+426 
-439 LQSLQQVIQSV
+439 
-450 ISETIS
+450 
-456 LNDSMTQIRLVTQDS
+456 
-471 AENTKALMS
+471 
-480 EYSETAK
+480 AK
-487 QLGTTTDAVASSA
+487 QLGTTTSAVAESA
-500 VEWLRQGNTVE
+500 TEWLRQGNTVE
-511 ETGELVKAST
+511 ETSELVKAST

-535 TALTASLNGYNME
+535 TALTASLNGYKME
-548 AQDAMKIVDQ
+548 ASDAMKIVDQ

-632 SDTGKSLNDVDKALK
+632 SDTGKSLNDVEKALK
-647 TVGISLRDDNG
+647 TVGIALRDDNG

-716 NASGSATE
+716 NANGSATE

-732 LTGKINTFKTTWT
+732 LTAKINSFKTTWT

-768 EILNVVLNKIPVLS
+768 EILNILLNKIPVLS
-782 DALKGFIT
+782 DVLKGFIT
-790 VKSVNI
+790 VKSINI
-796 LIGAI
+796 LVGAAI
-801 INAIKRLTG
+801 SAIKRIAG
-810 TDGLEG
+810 ADGLAG

-822 KLKDTMAI
+822 KLKDAMTI
-830 VKGAMNGVTVET
+830 VKGTMNGVTVET

-859 IKVFEGAKQKIELFK
+859 IKVFEGAKQKLEIFK
-874 LMFVNAG
+874 IMFVNAG

-938 AVKTAQEAIDNAQA
+938 AVKSAQDAIDKAQA
-952 ELDAANQDIEET
+952 ELDAANQDIEGT

-1010 EIARLKNEAL
+1010 DIATSKNKAL
-1020 KKAQQDMVDA
+1020 KKAQQNMVDA

-1042 SNLKGISSRL
+1042 SSLTGMSSRL
-1052 YDSESAS
+1052 YDTESAS

-1073 KQDLTITDES
+1073 KQDLTVTDES
-1083 YNRQMKEQTSALNDR
+1083 YNRQMNEQTAALNDR

-1112 GDTSSDQYK
+1112 GDTSSKQYK
-1121 KLQQLHEEIEL
+1121 KLQQLREEIEL

-1146 IIDTAGVEDKLKK
+1146 IIDTAGIEDKLKE
-1159 IITSGDEAGQKTAE
+1159 IITSGDDAGQKTAE

-1181 KILSDTTMKENWAK
+1181 KILSDTTMKENWTK
-1195 AMNIDVDDL
+1195 AMNIDVNDL

-1224 SEDAKKIFDKEYGFG
+1224 SEDAEKIFDKEYGFG

-1260 LKQHLDT
+1260 LKQYLDT
-1267 VESASEKQ
+1267 VQSASEKQ

-1347 AVIDNTKT
+1347 DVINNTKT
-1355 RIKAMQEEMTALGKL
+1355 RIKAMQKEMTALGKL

-1377 GEDVDPNV
+1377 GEDVDPND
-1385 LNQYKGYQRTQYE
+1385 LNKYKGYQRTQYE

-1410 DDLAAQIDALEKLQG
+1410 DDLSAQIESLEELRG
-1425 QGLTYTPSSSEKS
+1425 QGLTYTPSSKKNGKKS
-1438 GSSSSKTD
+1438 GSKKD

-1453 LKKSEIELVQKQLE
+1453 LKKSEIEVVQKQLE

-1479 LEEQKSGLELRKSE
+1479 LEQQKSALELDKSQ

-1531 NLKTKLTEVKD
+1531 NLKTKLGEVKD

-1578 QKKLEEGA
+1578 QKKLEDGA

-1640 LDKTKDKVDDIFDA
+1640 LDKTKDKVDNIFDA

-1662 QDAIA
+1662 QDAIS

-1696 GAQEELYNRLIDYN
+1696 GAQEELYNRLIEYN

-1733 KYKEVAGSTDIDTIR
+1733 KYKEVAGSANIDTVR
-1748 QYLGSQDTQLNAS
+1748 QYLGTRDTQLNAS
-1761 IKLDEQVIDGL
+1761 IKLDEQTIDGL
-1772 DDQIDQIKLDMDKV
+1772 DNQIDQIKMDMDKV
-1786 DVQITQFEQAISK
+1786 DQQVTQFEQAISQ
-1799 VKDALSQLEIDY
+1799 VKDALSQLEINY
-1811 KQTSNASDSS
+1811 NVTANASDAGA
-1821 EQGAGGTGNE
+1821 QGAAGTGND
-1831 YAYGLVKG
+1831 YAYGLIKG
-1839 LLAEAGVDTSTLPDT
+1839 LL
-1854 YQGFVDALKAT
+1854 Q
-1865 TDAANDTAK
+1865 
-1874 AVTDL
+1874 
-1879 GEKSETA
+1879 
-1886 GEQVED
+1886 
-1892 SGDQTEDSGDKTEKA
+1892 
-1907 GDQADQT
+1907 
-1914 VQPLT
+1914 
-1919 DLADSGQ
+1919 
-1926 EAATALGEVATAAPA
+1926 
-1941 AADASGSS
+1941 
-1949 GFNLGDIVTFFTGG
+1949 
-1963 DMSAFVQKFATKAIT
+1963 
-1978 KYLPK
+1978 
-1983 LIKAGAS
+1983 
-1990 MVGKLHDGT
+1990 
-1999 DEVKKK
+1999 
-2005 DSWLDRMLGL
+2005 
-2015 GQDETARILKVGEA
+2015 
-2029 VIPDYA
+2029 
-2035 NDALNSASGVS
+2035 
-2046 PIRSIASTPDVSNV
+2046 
-2060 KTTNNSSIS
+2060 
-2069 IDMGDMDFSG
+2069 
-2079 IDTTELRNELES
+2079 
-2091 IKKDSANQVYSTL
+2091 
-2104 YKYVKVGGYRNVKIR
+2104 
-2119 HS
+2119 

>member
-1 MFNIGIRVDADNF
+1 MFNLGINVNADF
-14 TTETQAVVSD
+14 DSSETLDVVQK
-24 LQQTLNKNGITVP
+24 LQDTLNKNGITVP
-37 VSLNNATLKE
+37 ISLNNATIKQ
-47 MDQFIQSIGGSMK
+47 MDEYVQSLGGNMK
-60 ITKDALTGFIEN
+60 LTKDATTNLIDSIT
-72 ISVNVPKANGQMLS
+72 VNVPKANGQMLS
-86 LNQGV
+86 LNQDV
-91 QAVTN
+91 KAVYN
-96 TVTDLNGVSQQVF
+96 SITDANGVTQQFF
-109 SHFETTDIT
+109 SHFESSGIT
-118 TTMNGMNTSL
+118 ASVNGLNTSL
-128 ERAKELQND
+128 ERVKELQNG
-137 IIKLYEQRVDLE
+137 IVSKVKERLSLEQQLADAIVNN
-149 HQMATALVQGD
+149 D
-160 SKQQASLQ
+160 SKDQAALMQKINKAKYMENMQRDALSV
-168 ARLTKNETLDGM
+168 
-180 YREQLA
+180 
-186 YLQQQANAE
+186 LQQQSNALGQQVNYFETVNNQVSQAE
-195 SIQINLWDKINASVS
+195 SGTARWVGQMIQTGQAALDLARNLGQSKETITQFFTLYQKVMSSNGTQRIMLAEDLQNMEPQINSV
-210 QIDGN
+210 
-215 TAGWTRTL
+215 
-223 TQSGQDA
+223 
-230 IALAQNLNQSKKVL
+230 
-244 NEFADTYK
+244 
-252 KAMST
+252 
-257 DGTKGQMLV
+257 
-266 QDLNNM
+266 M
-272 KAQVDVVINAMENL
+272 KAMENL
-286 GATVDSTG
+286 GATFDEAG
-294 AHYQGNITAV
+294 AHYSGLNTGM
-304 QELCTEYNKITR
+304 QELVNLFNKLKRSTD
-316 QLQEFN
+316 EFN
-322 AQKKDQQDDTQ
+322 AKRQDQSDDTRM
-333 KIEQTV
+333 IEQTV

-348 LDRINKLKKENA
+348 LDRINQLKKENA
-360 TGVDMKAEQQ
+360 TGVDMRAEQQ
-370 QLESLKTSYKQLE
+370 QLEVLKTTYKQLE
-383 QAILSN
+383 QQILSN
-389 GDAVYKN
+389 GEAVYKN

-426 QSLIADTITYTVS
+426 QDLIADTITYTFS

-450 ISETIS
+450 IGETIS

-480 EYSETAK
+480 DYSEIAK
-487 QLGTTTDAVASSA
+487 QLGTTTSAVADSA

-511 ETGELVKAST
+511 ETSELVKAST

-548 AQDAMKIVDQ
+548 AKDAMKIVDQ

-647 TVGISLRDDNG
+647 KVGISLRDDNG
-658 IIKASSDILD
+658 IIKSSSDILD
-668 EVAAKWDTW
+668 EVAAKWETW
-677 NRNQQSQIATAIAGT
+677 NRNEQSQIATAIAGT

-732 LTGKINTFKTTWT
+732 LTGKINTFKTAWT

-768 EILNVVLNKIPVLS
+768 EILNILLNKIPVLS
-782 DALKGFIT
+782 TALKALFTAEAANILSGAVIKALQRIAGAEGISGLLNGLLPLNQALNTARGELSAFASLVSGEVAASTGGFI
-790 VKSVNI
+790 VKLGAAKDAI
-796 LIGAI
+796 YTLIGPLGIAI
-801 INAIKRLTG
+801 GLLTALGGALLYCYNKFWSVEAQVKNAKKALEDAQSDLDETNQKISDIGQQISEINA
-810 TDGLEG
+810 
-816 LFDGFI
+816 
-822 KLKDTMAI
+822 
-830 VKGAMNGVTVET
+830 KGE
-842 ETMSVGSVKLA
+842 
-853 NTITAL
+853 
-859 IKVFEGAKQKIELFK
+859 
-874 LMFVNAG
+874 
-881 GGVNGF
+881 
-887 VTALYSILPAAVA
+887 
-900 SLSPLTLV
+900 
-908 AAGVAAVTLAVVAGA
+908 
-923 AAWLKYNSYAEQTAR
+923 
-938 AVKTAQEAIDNAQA
+938 
-952 ELDAANQDIEET
+952 
-964 NSKLSDLAS
+964 
-973 QIKAINEKGTLT
+973 LT
-985 LADKAQKDALQ
+985 LADEAEKKNLE
-996 EQLDTLTEIKKTQE
+996 EQLSVLKEIKKTQQE
-1010 EIARLKNEAL
+1010 IVDEKNASLLGATQKEISKKYKDTGTIDEYQQQFSSFGNYGTAQSSSDINELIGAYKQLNVEKQNIVKTNEQLAQSEGDNSQEIANNNE
-1020 KKAQQDMVDA
+1020 
-1030 QYGNDKSADEWG
+1030 QY
-1042 SNLKGISSRL
+1042 SNYIT
-1052 YDSESAS
+1052 
-1059 INQLVANINYLNKS
+1059 IQ
-1073 KQDLTITDES
+1073 KQIKTNL
-1083 YNRQMKEQTSALNDR
+1083 
-1098 KLSILEQIQTLAEL
+1098 LEQKQSVLEDIQTLQSM
-1112 GDTSSDQYK
+1112 GDTSSDVYNNLQN
-1121 KLQQLHEEIEL
+1121 KLEEINL
-1132 VLDPSNYETISLEK
+1132 LLDPSSWTEVKISDLL
-1146 IIDTAGVEDKLKK
+1146 D
-1159 IITSGDEAGQKTAE
+1159 TSGMTEKVKKAVQDGGEAAEKTVDT
-1173 NYAKSFAQ
+1173 YATQLANKINGDGSLKKSFAEA
-1181 KILSDTTMKENWAK
+1181 LD
-1195 AMNIDVDDL
+1195 IDVDDL
-1204 NIDNLTQEIFNKF
+1204 NVQTLADNIRIILKR
-1217 HQMFSDV
+1217 MFDQI
-1224 SEDAKKIFDKEYGFG
+1224 SEDSKEIFDKEYGFG
-1239 DNQVADWSTQATA
+1239 NNQVADWSTQATA

-1260 LKQHLDT
+1260 LKQYLDT
-1267 VESASEKQ
+1267 VESTSEKQ
-1275 EILNKAYSEM
+1275 AILNTAYSEM

-1341 QKAQTD
+1341 QKEQTD

-1355 RIKAMQEEMTALGKL
+1355 RIKAMQEEMTALGEL

-1385 LNQYKGYQRTQYE
+1385 LNQYKGYQRTQHE

-1410 DDLAAQIDALEKLQG
+1410 DDLTAQIEALEKLRG
-1425 QGLTYTPSSSEKS
+1425 QGLTYTPSSKKKGS
-1438 GSSSSKTD
+1438 GSGSGSKKD

-1453 LKKSEIELVQKQLE
+1453 LKKSEIEVVQKQLE

-1479 LEEQKSGLELRKSE
+1479 LEQQKSALELDKSR
-1493 IELQKQIKEQ
+1493 IELQKQAKKQ

-1516 DIIDL
+1516 DIIKL

-1531 NLKTKLTEVKD
+1531 NLKTKLGEIKD

-1554 KDTYDDLVD
+1554 KDTYDDIVD

-1578 QKKLEEGA
+1578 QKKLEDGA

-1633 YDAATDA
+1633 YDAAVDA
-1640 LDKTKDKVDDIFDA
+1640 LDKTKDKVDNIFDA

-1733 KYKEVAGSTDIDTIR
+1733 KYKEVAGSADIDTIR
-1748 QYLGSQDTQLNAS
+1748 QYLGGQDTQLNAS
-1761 IKLDEQVIDGL
+1761 IKLDEQAIDNL
-1772 DDQIDQIKLDMDKV
+1772 DNQIDQIKMDMDKV
-1786 DVQITQFEQAISK
+1786 DQQVTQFEQAISQ
-1799 VKDALSQLEIDY
+1799 VKDALSQLEINY
-1811 KQTSNASDSS
+1811 KAASNTSDAG
-1821 EQGAGGTGNE
+1821 EQGAGNTGTD
-1831 YAYGLVKG
+1831 YAYGLIKG
-1839 LLAEAGVDTSTLPDT
+1839 LLEQAGVDTSTLPAT
-1854 YQGFVDALKAT
+1854 YQGFVDALSQTTEAAT
-1865 TDAANDTAK
+1865 GA
-1874 AVTDL
+1874 
-1879 GEKSETA
+1879 SEA
-1886 GEQVED
+1886 LDEL
-1892 SGDQTEDSGDKTEKA
+1892 SDKTEDTA
-1907 GDQADQT
+1907 PEVEDLGDKSEDASNQT
-1914 VQPLT
+1914 GETVEPLK
-1919 DLADSGQ
+1919 DLADSGEQ
-1926 EAATALGEVATAAPA
+1926 AAGALSGVANA
-1941 AADASGSS
+1941 ASGSS
-1949 GFNLGDIVTFFTGG
+1949 SGSGSGFGNLLTFLTGG
-1963 DMSAFVQKFATKAIT
+1963 DTDKFVQNFATKAIS

-1983 LIKAGAS
+1983 LIKAGIG
-1990 MVGKLHDGT
+1990 MIGKLHDGT
-1999 DEVKKK
+1999 DEVKKSN
-2005 DSWLDRMLGL
+2005 SWLDKMLGL

-2035 NDALNSASGVS
+2035 NDAVQNMNISA
-2046 PIRSIASTPDVSNV
+2046 IRPTATAPNTSNI
-2060 KTTNNSSIS
+2060 KTTNNSELN
-2069 IDMGDMDFSG
+2069 IDMGDLDISG

-2091 IKKDSANQVYSTL
+2091 IKKESANQVYSTL
-2104 YKYVKVGGYRNVKIR
+2104 YRYIKVGGYRNVR
-2119 HS
+2119 NRYN

>member
-37 VSLNNATLKE
+37 VNLNNATLKQ
-47 MDQFIQSIGGSMK
+47 MDEFIQSIGGSMK

-72 ISVNVPKANGQMLS
+72 ISVNVPKANGQILS

-91 QAVTN
+91 QAVSN
-96 TVTDLNGVSQQVF
+96 TVTNLNGVSQQVF

-128 ERAKELQND
+128 ERAKELQGD

-168 ARLTKNETLDGM
+168 ARLTKNESLDGM

-195 SIQINLWDKINASVS
+195 GVQINLWDKINTTVS

-230 IALAQNLNQSKKVL
+230 IALAQNLSQSKKVL
-244 NEFADTYK
+244 NDFANTYK
-252 KAMST
+252 QAMST
-257 DGTKGQMLV
+257 DGTKGQMLAD
-266 QDLNNM
+266 DLKNM
-272 KAQVDVVINAMENL
+272 KAQVDVVINAMTNL

-304 QELCTEYNKITR
+304 QDLCNEYNKITR

-322 AQKKDQQDDTQ
+322 AQKQDQQNDAQ
-333 KIEQTV
+333 MIEQTV

-360 TGVDMKAEQQ
+360 TGVDMRAEQQ
-370 QLESLKTSYKQLE
+370 QLDALKTSYKNLE
-383 QAILSN
+383 QGILSN
-389 GDAVYKN
+389 GEAVYKN

-450 ISETIS
+450 ISETVS
-456 LNDSMTQIRLVTQDS
+456 LNDSMTQIRLVTQGSSDD
-471 AENTKALMS
+471 TKALMS
-480 EYSETAK
+480 EYSDIAK
-487 QLGTTTDAVASSA
+487 QLGTTTSAVAESA
-500 VEWLRQGNTVE
+500 TEWLRQGNTVE
-511 ETGELVKAST
+511 ETSELVKAST

-535 TALTASLNGYNME
+535 TALTASLNGYKME
-548 AQDAMKIVDQ
+548 ASDAMKIVDQ

-632 SDTGKSLNDVDKALK
+632 SDTGKSLNDVEKALK
-647 TVGISLRDDNG
+647 TVGIALRDDNG

-716 NASGSATE
+716 NANGSATE

-732 LTGKINTFKTTWT
+732 LTAKINSFKTTWT

-768 EILNVVLNKIPVLS
+768 EILNILLNKIPILS
-782 DALKGFIT
+782 SVLKGFIT
-790 VKSVNI
+790 VKSINI
-796 LIGAI
+796 LVGAAI
-801 INAIKRLTG
+801 SAIKRIAG
-810 TDGLEG
+810 ADGLAG

-822 KLKDTMAI
+822 KLKDAMAI
-830 VKGAMNGVTVET
+830 VKATMNGVTVET

-853 NTITAL
+853 NTITTL
-859 IKVFEGAKQKIELFK
+859 IKVFEGAKQKLEIFK
-874 LMFVNAG
+874 IMFVNAG

-908 AAGVAAVTLAVVAGA
+908 AAGVAAVTLAVMAGA

-938 AVKTAQEAIDNAQA
+938 AVKSAQDAIDKAQA
-952 ELDAANQDIEET
+952 ELDAANQDIEGT

-973 QIKAINEKGTLT
+973 QIKAINAKGTLT
-985 LADKAQKDALQ
+985 PADKAQKDALQ

-1010 EIARLKNEAL
+1010 DIATSKNKAL
-1020 KKAQQDMVDA
+1020 KKAQQNMVDA

-1042 SNLKGISSRL
+1042 SSLTGMFSRL
-1052 YDSESAS
+1052 YDTESAS

-1073 KQDLTITDES
+1073 KQDLTVTDES
-1083 YNRQMKEQTSALNDR
+1083 YNRQMNEQTAALNDR

-1112 GDTSSDQYK
+1112 GDTSSKQYK
-1121 KLQQLHEEIEL
+1121 KLQQLREEIEL

-1146 IIDTAGVEDKLKK
+1146 IIDTAGIEDKLKE
-1159 IITSGDEAGQKTAE
+1159 IITSGDDAGQKTAE

-1195 AMNIDVDDL
+1195 AMNIDVNDL
-1204 NIDNLTQEIFNKF
+1204 NIDNLTQEISNKF

-1224 SEDAKKIFDKEYGFG
+1224 SEDAEKIFDKEYGFG

-1260 LKQHLDT
+1260 LKQYLDT
-1267 VESASEKQ
+1267 VQSASEKQ

-1326 LSAQYYDTAIETAKE
+1326 SSAQYYDTAIETAKE

-1347 AVIDNTKT
+1347 AVINNTKT
-1355 RIKAMQEEMTALGKL
+1355 RIKAIQEEMTALGKL
-1370 IQKRIDA
+1370 IQNRIDA
-1377 GEDVDPNV
+1377 GEDVDPND
-1385 LNQYKGYQRTQYE
+1385 LNRYKGYQRTQYE
-1398 LEKQGKQAQATS
+1398 LEKQCKQAQATS
-1410 DDLAAQIDALEKLQG
+1410 DDLSGQIEALEKLRG
-1425 QGLTYTPSSSEKS
+1425 QGLTYTPSSKKKGGGS
-1438 GSSSSKTD
+1438 GSKKD

-1453 LKKSEIELVQKQLE
+1453 LKKSEIEVVQKQLE

-1479 LEEQKSGLELRKSE
+1479 LEQQKSALELDKSH

-1516 DIIDL
+1516 DIIEL

-1542 YIGDFKDALDDV
+1542 YIGDFKDALGDV

-1578 QKKLEEGA
+1578 QKKLEDGA

-1602 DSADAQAK
+1602 DSAEAQAK

-1640 LDKTKDKVDDIFDA
+1640 LDKTKDKVDNIFDA

-1673 SDELESEGNL
+1673 SDELESDGNL
-1683 YQAAVAQFNDTSE
+1683 YKAAVAQFNDTSE

-1733 KYKEVAGSTDIDTIR
+1733 KYKEVAGSADIDTVR

-1761 IKLDEQVIDGL
+1761 IKLDEQTIDGL
-1772 DDQIDQIKLDMDKV
+1772 DNQIDKIKIDMDKV
-1786 DVQITQFEQAISK
+1786 DQQVTQFEQAISQ
-1799 VKDALSQLEIDY
+1799 VKDALSQLGIDY
-1811 KQTSNASDSS
+1811 KQTSNSSDSS

-1831 YAYGLVKG
+1831 YAYGLLKG

-1854 YQGFVDALKAT
+1854 YQGFIDALKAT

-1879 GEKSETA
+1879 GEKSETT
-1886 GEQVED
+1886 
-1892 SGDQTEDSGDKTEKA
+1892 GDQTEDSGDKAEMA
-1907 GDQADQT
+1907 GNQADKT
-1914 VQPLT
+1914 AQPLT

-1941 AADASGSS
+1941 AASTGGSS
-1949 GFNLGDIVTFFTGG
+1949 GFNFGDIAKFLMGG
-1963 DMSAFVQKFATKAIT
+1963 DPSSFIQKFATKAIT

-2035 NDALNSASGVS
+2035 NDALNSASSIS
-2046 PIRSIASTPDVSNV
+2046 PIRSITSTPDVSNI
-2060 KTTNNSSIS
+2060 KTTNSSSIN

>member
-37 VSLNNATLKE
+37 VNLNNATLKQ
-47 MDQFIQSIGGSMK
+47 MDEFIQSIGGSMK

-72 ISVNVPKANGQMLS
+72 ISVDIPKANGQILS

-96 TVTDLNGVSQQVF
+96 TVTDLNGVTHDVF

-118 TTMNGMNTSL
+118 TTMNGMNTAF
-128 ERAKELQND
+128 ERAKELQSD
-137 IIKLYEQRVDLE
+137 IVKLYEQRVDLE
-149 HQMATALVQGD
+149 HQMATALVNGD
-160 SKQQASLQ
+160 SKEQASLQ
-168 ARLTKNETLDGM
+168 AKLTKNEALDGM

-186 YLQQQANAE
+186 YIQQQANSE
-195 SIQINLWDKINASVS
+195 HIQVNLWDTINTQIS
-210 QIDGN
+210 QIDAN
-215 TAGWTRTL
+215 TASWTRTL

-230 IALAQNLNQSKKVL
+230 IALAQNLSQSKKVL
-244 NEFADTYK
+244 NDFANTYK
-252 KAMST
+252 QAMST
-257 DGTKGQMLV
+257 DGTKGQMLAD
-266 QDLNNM
+266 DLKNM
-272 KAQVDVVINAMENL
+272 KAQVDVVINAMTNL

-322 AQKKDQQDDTQ
+322 AQKQDQQNDTQ
-333 KIEQTV
+333 MIEQTV

-348 LDRINKLKKENA
+348 LDRINKLRKENA
-360 TGVDMKAEQQ
+360 TGVDMRAEQQ
-370 QLESLKTSYKQLE
+370 QLDALKTSYKNLE
-383 QAILSN
+383 QGILSN
-389 GDAVYKN
+389 GEAVYKN

-450 ISETIS
+450 ISETVS
-456 LNDSMTQIRLVTQDS
+456 LNDSMTQIRLVTQGSSDD
-471 AENTKALMS
+471 TKALMS
-480 EYSETAK
+480 EYSDIAK
-487 QLGTTTDAVASSA
+487 QLGTTTSAVAESA
-500 VEWLRQGNTVE
+500 TEWLRQGNTVE
-511 ETGELVKAST
+511 ETSELVKAST

-535 TALTASLNGYNME
+535 TALTASLNGYKME
-548 AQDAMKIVDQ
+548 ASDAMKIVDQ

-632 SDTGKSLNDVDKALK
+632 SDTGKSLNDVEKALK
-647 TVGISLRDDNG
+647 TVGIALRDDNG

-716 NASGSATE
+716 NANGSATE

-745 ELVNDLNLDSLIGTV
+745 ELVNDLNLDSLIGLV

-768 EILNVVLNKIPVLS
+768 EILNILLNKIPILS
-782 DALKGFIT
+782 SALKGFIT
-790 VKSVNI
+790 VKSINI
-796 LIGAI
+796 LAGAAI
-801 INAIKRLTG
+801 SAIKRIAG
-810 TDGLEG
+810 ADGLAG

-830 VKGAMNGVTVET
+830 VKATMNGVTVET

-853 NTITAL
+853 NTITTL
-859 IKVFEGAKQKIELFK
+859 IKVFEGAKQKLEIFK
-874 LMFVNAG
+874 IMFVNAG

-908 AAGVAAVTLAVVAGA
+908 AAGVAAVTLAVMAGA

-938 AVKTAQEAIDNAQA
+938 AVKSAQDAIDKAQA
-952 ELDAANQDIEET
+952 ELDAANQDIEGT

-1010 EIARLKNEAL
+1010 DIATSKNKAL
-1020 KKAQQDMVDA
+1020 KKAQQNMVDA

-1042 SNLKGISSRL
+1042 SSLTGMYSRL
-1052 YDSESAS
+1052 YDTESAS
-1059 INQLVANINYLNKS
+1059 INQLIANINYLNKS
-1073 KQDLTITDES
+1073 KQDLTVTDES
-1083 YNRQMKEQTSALNDR
+1083 YNRQMNEQTAALNDR

-1112 GDTSSDQYK
+1112 GDTSSKQYK
-1121 KLQQLHEEIEL
+1121 KLQQLREEIEL

-1146 IIDTAGVEDKLKK
+1146 IIDTAGIEDKLKE
-1159 IITSGDEAGQKTAE
+1159 IITSGDDAGQKTAE

-1195 AMNIDVDDL
+1195 AMNIDVNDL
-1204 NIDNLTQEIFNKF
+1204 NIDNLTQEILNKF

-1224 SEDAKKIFDKEYGFG
+1224 SEDAEKIFDKEYGFG

-1260 LKQHLDT
+1260 LKQYLDT
-1267 VESASEKQ
+1267 VQSASEKQ

-1347 AVIDNTKT
+1347 AVINNTKT

-1377 GEDVDPNV
+1377 GEDVDPND

-1410 DDLAAQIDALEKLQG
+1410 DDLSAQIEALGKLEG
-1425 QGLTYTPSSSEKS
+1425 QGLTYTPSSKKNGG
-1438 GSSSSKTD
+1438 GSDSKKD
-1446 PEKEAYE
+1446 PEKEAYD
-1453 LKKSEIELVQKQLE
+1453 LKKSELGILQDQLE
-1467 LEKSKLEQQKKG
+1467 LQKSILEQSKKEKEQEKKG
-1479 LEEQKSGLELRKSE
+1479 LEIRKSE
-1493 IELQKQIKEQ
+1493 LELQKQQKEQ
-1503 QLDIIEDA
+1503 QLDIIKDA

-1516 DIIDL
+1516 DIIEL

-1554 KDTYDDLVD
+1554 KDSYDDIVD

-1640 LDKTKDKVDDIFDA
+1640 LDKTKDKVDGIFDA
-1654 IGDILDAS
+1654 IGEILDAS
-1662 QDAIA
+1662 QNAIE
-1667 DYITYI
+1667 DYVNYI
-1673 SDELESEGNL
+1673 SDTLESEGNL
-1683 YQAAVAQFNDTSE
+1683 YKAAVEQFNDTSE
-1696 GAQEELYNRLIDYN
+1696 GAREELQNRLLAWNNEYGSSID
-1710 NKYGDS
+1710 KD
-1716 INKTVTEPWN
+1716 VTEPWN
-1726 EAIAAVE
+1726 KAVEAVE
-1733 KYKEVAGSTDIDTIR
+1733 KYKEAVGSADIDSIR
-1748 QYLGSQDTQLNAS
+1748 QWLGNKDIDINAS
-1761 IKLDEQVIDGL
+1761 IKLDEQSIDNL
-1772 DDQIDQIKLDMDKV
+1772 DNQIDQISIDMDKV
-1786 DVQITQFEQAISK
+1786 DQQITQFEQAITQ
-1799 VKDALSQLEIDY
+1799 VKNALKQLDIDY
-1811 KQTSNASDSS
+1811 NKKENA
-1821 EQGAGGTGNE
+1821 EGAGTTDPTKTGTE
-1831 YAYGLVKG
+1831 YAYGLMQK
-1839 LLAEAGVDTSTLPDT
+1839 LLKESGVDTSTLPAT
-1854 YQGFVDALKAT
+1854 WQEFVNAL
-1865 TDAANDTAK
+1865 NV
-1874 AVTDL
+1874 VT
-1879 GEKSETA
+1879 ETA
-1886 GEQVED
+1886 TNTGKAL
-1892 SGDQTEDSGDKTEKA
+1892 GDL
-1907 GDQADQT
+1907 GDQAEQT
-1914 VQPLT
+1914 GTQVEEEGDAHQDAAPKVDEAT
-1919 DLADSGQ
+1919 QKVEQTEPPMEDLEQSASGAAGALSGVEQ
-1926 EAATALGEVATAAPA
+1926 AATTGGT
-1941 AADASGSS
+1941 GS
-1949 GFNLGDIVTFFTGG
+1949 GFDVGKAAQFLIGG
-1963 DMSAFVQKFATKAIT
+1963 NWDDFVKNFATKAIS

-1983 LIKAGAS
+1983 LIKAGISAI
-1990 MVGKLHDGT
+1990 GKLHDGT
-1999 DEVKKK
+1999 DEVKKS
-2005 DSWLDRMLGL
+2005 DSWLDKMLGL

-2035 NDALNSASGVS
+2035 NDAVQNMDSSS
-2046 PIRSIASTPDVSNV
+2046 IRPTVTAPNTSNI
-2060 KTTNNSSIS
+2060 KTTNNSELN
-2069 IDMGDMDFSG
+2069 IDMGDLDISG
-2079 IDTTELRNELES
+2079 IDTTELRNELEG
-2091 IKKDSANQVYSTL
+2091 IKKESANQVYSTL
-2104 YKYVKVGGYRNVKIR
+2104 YRYIKVGGYRNVR
-2119 HS
+2119 NRYN

>member
-1 MFNIGIRVDADNF
+1 
-14 TTETQAVVSD
+14 
-24 LQQTLNKNGITVP
+24 
-37 VSLNNATLKE
+37 
-47 MDQFIQSIGGSMK
+47 
-60 ITKDALTGFIEN
+60 
-72 ISVNVPKANGQMLS
+72 
-86 LNQGV
+86 
-91 QAVTN
+91 
-96 TVTDLNGVSQQVF
+96 
-109 SHFETTDIT
+109 
-118 TTMNGMNTSL
+118 
-128 ERAKELQND
+128 
-137 IIKLYEQRVDLE
+137 
-149 HQMATALVQGD
+149 
-160 SKQQASLQ
+160 
-168 ARLTKNETLDGM
+168 
-180 YREQLA
+180 
-186 YLQQQANAE
+186 
-195 SIQINLWDKINASVS
+195 
-210 QIDGN
+210 
-215 TAGWTRTL
+215 
-223 TQSGQDA
+223 
-230 IALAQNLNQSKKVL
+230 
-244 NEFADTYK
+244 
-252 KAMST
+252 MST
-257 DGTKGQMLV
+257 DGTKGQMLAD
-266 QDLNNM
+266 DLKNM
-272 KAQVDVVINAMENL
+272 KAQVDVVINAMTNL

-304 QELCTEYNKITR
+304 QDLCNEYNKITR

-322 AQKKDQQDDTQ
+322 AQKQDQQNDAQ
-333 KIEQTV
+333 MIEQTV

-360 TGVDMKAEQQ
+360 TGVDMRAEQQ
-370 QLESLKTSYKQLE
+370 QLDALKTSYKNLE
-383 QAILSN
+383 QGILSN
-389 GDAVYKN
+389 GEAVYKN

-450 ISETIS
+450 ISETVS
-456 LNDSMTQIRLVTQDS
+456 LNDSMTQIRLVTQGSSDD
-471 AENTKALMS
+471 TKALMS
-480 EYSETAK
+480 EYSDIAK
-487 QLGTTTDAVASSA
+487 QLGTTTSAVAESA
-500 VEWLRQGNTVE
+500 TEWLRQGNTVE
-511 ETGELVKAST
+511 ETSELVKAST

-535 TALTASLNGYNME
+535 TALTASLNGYKME
-548 AQDAMKIVDQ
+548 ASDAMKIVDQ

-632 SDTGKSLNDVDKALK
+632 SDTGKSLNDVEKALK
-647 TVGISLRDDNG
+647 TVGIALRDDNG

-716 NASGSATE
+716 NANGSATE

-732 LTGKINTFKTTWT
+732 LTAKINSFKTTWT

-768 EILNVVLNKIPVLS
+768 EILNILLNKIPILS
-782 DALKGFIT
+782 SALKGFIT
-790 VKSVNI
+790 VESINI
-796 LIGAI
+796 LVGAAI
-801 INAIKRLTG
+801 SAIKRIAG
-810 TDGLEG
+810 ADGLAG

-822 KLKDTMAI
+822 KLKDAMTI
-830 VKGAMNGVTVET
+830 VKATMNGVTVET

-853 NTITAL
+853 NTITTL
-859 IKVFEGAKQKIELFK
+859 IKVFEGAKQKLEIFK
-874 LMFVNAG
+874 IMFVNAG

-908 AAGVAAVTLAVVAGA
+908 AAGVAAVTLAVMAGA

-938 AVKTAQEAIDNAQA
+938 AVKSAQDAIDKAQA
-952 ELDAANQDIEET
+952 ELDAANQDIEGT

-1010 EIARLKNEAL
+1010 DIATSKNKAL
-1020 KKAQQDMVDA
+1020 KKAQQNMVDA

-1042 SNLKGISSRL
+1042 SSLTGMSSRL
-1052 YDSESAS
+1052 YDTESAS

-1073 KQDLTITDES
+1073 KQDLTVTDES
-1083 YNRQMKEQTSALNDR
+1083 YNRQMNEQTAALNDR

-1112 GDTSSDQYK
+1112 GDTSSKQYK
-1121 KLQQLHEEIEL
+1121 KLQQLREEIEL

-1146 IIDTAGVEDKLKK
+1146 IIDTAGIEDKLKE
-1159 IITSGDEAGQKTAE
+1159 IITSGDDAGQKTAE

-1195 AMNIDVDDL
+1195 AMNIDVNDL
-1204 NIDNLTQEIFNKF
+1204 NIDNLTQEIFNKL
-1217 HQMFSDV
+1217 HQTFSDV
-1224 SEDAKKIFDKEYGFG
+1224 SEDAEKIFDKEYGFG

-1260 LKQHLDT
+1260 LKQYLDT
-1267 VESASEKQ
+1267 VQSASEKQ

-1347 AVIDNTKT
+1347 AVINNTKT
-1355 RIKAMQEEMTALGKL
+1355 RIKAIQEEMTALGKL

-1377 GEDVDPNV
+1377 GEDVDPND
-1385 LNQYKGYQRTQYE
+1385 LNRYKGYQRTQYE

-1410 DDLAAQIDALEKLQG
+1410 DDLSAQIEALDVLSG
-1425 QGLTYTPSSSEKS
+1425 QGLTYTPSSKKGKKS
-1438 GSSSSKTD
+1438 GSKKD

-1453 LKKSEIELVQKQLE
+1453 LKKSEIEVVQKQLE

-1479 LEEQKSGLELRKSE
+1479 LEQQKSALELDKSQ

-1516 DIIDL
+1516 DIIDI

-1531 NLKTKLTEVKD
+1531 NLKTKLGEVKD

-1578 QKKLEEGA
+1578 QKKLEDGA

-1640 LDKTKDKVDDIFDA
+1640 LDKTKDKVDNIFDA

-1662 QDAIA
+1662 QDAIS

-1683 YQAAVAQFNDTSE
+1683 YRAAVAQFNDTSE

-1733 KYKEVAGSTDIDTIR
+1733 KYKEVAGSADIDTIR

-1761 IKLDEQVIDGL
+1761 IKLDEQAIDGL
-1772 DDQIDQIKLDMDKV
+1772 DNQIDQIKIDMDKV
-1786 DVQITQFEQAISK
+1786 DQQVTQFEQAISQ
-1799 VKDALSQLEIDY
+1799 VKDALSQLEINY
-1811 KQTSNASDSS
+1811 KATSNISDAG
-1821 EQGAGGTGNE
+1821 EQGAAGTGND
-1831 YAYGLVKG
+1831 YAYGLIKG
-1839 LLAEAGVDTSTLPDT
+1839 LLQQAGVDTSTLPAT
-1854 YQGFVDALKAT
+1854 YQGFVDALSQTTEAAT
-1865 TDAANDTAK
+1865 GT
-1874 AVTDL
+1874 
-1879 GEKSETA
+1879 SEALDNLT
-1886 GEQVED
+1886 
-1892 SGDQTEDSGDKTEKA
+1892 DKTEDTTPEVEDLGNKSEDT
-1907 GDQADQT
+1907 GNQT
-1914 VQPLT
+1914 GETVEPLK
-1919 DLADSGQ
+1919 DLADSGEQ
-1926 EAATALGEVATAAPA
+1926 AAGALSGVANAASSSS
-1941 AADASGSS
+1941 SGS
-1949 GFNLGDIVTFFTGG
+1949 GFGDLLTFLTGG
-1963 DMSAFVQKFATKAIT
+1963 DTDKFVQNFATNAIR

-1983 LIKAGAS
+1983 LIKAGVS
-1990 MVGKLHDGT
+1990 MIGKLHDGT
-1999 DEVKKK
+1999 DEVKKSN
-2005 DSWLDRMLGL
+2005 SWLDKMLGL

-2035 NDALNSASGVS
+2035 NDAVQNMDSSSVR
-2046 PIRSIASTPDVSNV
+2046 PTVTTPNTSNI
-2060 KTTNNSSIS
+2060 KTTNNSELN
-2069 IDMGDMDFSG
+2069 IDMGDLDISG

-2091 IKKDSANQVYSTL
+2091 IKKESANQVYSTL
-2104 YKYVKVGGYRNVKIR
+2104 YRYIKVGGYRNVR
-2119 HS
+2119 NRYN

>member
-72 ISVNVPKANGQMLS
+72 ISVNVPKANGQILS

-96 TVTDLNGVSQQVF
+96 TVTDLNGVTHDVF
-109 SHFETTDIT
+109 SHFETTDIS
-118 TTMNGMNTSL
+118 TTMNGMNTSF
-128 ERAKELQND
+128 ERAKELQSD

-168 ARLTKNETLDGM
+168 ARLTKNESLDGM

-195 SIQINLWDKINASVS
+195 GVQVNLWDKINTTVS

-230 IALAQNLNQSKKVL
+230 IALAQNLGQSKKVL
-244 NEFADTYK
+244 NDFADTYK

-257 DGTKGQMLV
+257 DGSKGQMLI

-272 KAQVDVVINAMENL
+272 KAQVDVVINAMTNL

-304 QELCTEYNKITR
+304 QDLCNEYNKITR

-322 AQKKDQQDDTQ
+322 AQKQDQQDDKQ
-333 KIEQTV
+333 RIEQTV

-370 QLESLKTSYKQLE
+370 QLDALKTSYKNLE
-383 QAILSN
+383 QQILSN
-389 GDAVYKN
+389 GEAVYKN

-426 QSLIADTITYTVS
+426 QDLIANTIMYKLS
-439 LQSLQQVIQSV
+439 LQSLLQVIQGV
-450 ISETIS
+450 ISETVS
-456 LNDSMTQIRLVTQDS
+456 LNDSMTQIRLVTQGS
-471 AENTKALMS
+471 AESTKELMS
-480 EYSETAK
+480 DYSEIAK
-487 QLGTTTDAVASSA
+487 QLGTTTSAVAESA
-500 VEWLRQGNTVE
+500 TEWLRQGNTVE

-548 AQDAMKIVDQ
+548 AKDAMKIVDQ

-647 TVGISLRDDNG
+647 KVDISLRDDNG
-658 IIKASSDILD
+658 IIKSSSDILD
-668 EVAAKWDTW
+668 EVAAKWETW
-677 NRNQQSQIATAIAGT
+677 NRNEQSQIATAIAGT

-716 NASGSATE
+716 NANGSATE
-724 RMSIYTES
+724 RMAIYTES
-732 LTGKINTFKTTWT
+732 LTGKINKFKTTWT
-745 ELVNDLNLDSLIGTV
+745 ELVNDLNLDSLIGLV
-760 VDLGTKLL
+760 VDLGTRLL
-768 EILNVVLNKIPVLS
+768 EILNILLNKIPLLS
-782 DALKGFIT
+782 DALKAVIT
-790 VKSVNI
+790 VQGINI
-796 LIGAI
+796 LIGAVAK
-801 INAIKRLTG
+801 AIRKIAGTEGIGGLLTG
-810 TDGLEG
+810 L
-816 LFDGFI
+816 I
-822 KLKDTMAI
+822 NLKQAFQIIRGEVT
-830 VKGAMNGVTVET
+830 GVTVAT
-842 ETMSVGSVKLA
+842 EGMSGAMKGFASAMSLASRVASFLGISLGALAGILGVVTVGV
-853 NTITAL
+853 
-859 IKVFEGAKQKIELFK
+859 V
-874 LMFVNAG
+874 
-881 GGVNGF
+881 
-887 VTALYSILPAAVA
+887 AAVA
-900 SLSPLTLV
+900 AFKYFSVDSQIDRANKKLEESQEALDDTKAKIEEIKAEKEELSGKPEEELTQSEKDRLETLNKQLEAYEKIRQKKQQIVDEDEANANKLEAQKKDKSYSGTNTYDAQKSEVGAITDFGGIEASTQINEDGSFAAHLV
-908 AAGVAAVTLAVVAGA
+908 QLKELEKIYPSIMNGATQYGMSVEECGNRISQVTGYLEDQVVQLQEDKLWYEETG
-923 AAWLKYNSYAEQTAR
+923 QTASEGYQEVCR
-938 AVKTAQEAIDNAQA
+938 QLEIYDALVNSTDWENSTISKVVDLDTLKENLDDAQSEV
-952 ELDAANQDIEET
+952 L
-964 NSKLSDLAS
+964 
-973 QIKAINEKGTLT
+973 
-985 LADKAQKDALQ
+985 KAQKDLADGVEGVTEETVTNAATVAKEKADKILT
-996 EQLDTLTEIKKTQE
+996 DTVNDAAEKIMGDKTLRE
-1010 EIARLKNEAL
+1010 AAEIAFNLDLSTLDGYIRLKE
-1020 KKAQQDMVDA
+1020 
-1030 QYGNDKSADEWG
+1030 
-1042 SNLKGISSRL
+1042 
-1052 YDSESAS
+1052 
-1059 INQLVANINYLNKS
+1059 
-1073 KQDLTITDES
+1073 
-1083 YNRQMKEQTSALNDR
+1083 
-1098 KLSILEQIQTLAEL
+1098 ILEQDIPKAYQTAKEAAGGMTDEQLALSEAF
-1112 GDTSSDQYK
+1112 DTDSGALTQYASDV
-1121 KLQQLHEEIEL
+1121 ESI
-1132 VLDPSNYETISLEK
+1132 TEK
-1146 IIDTAGVEDKLKK
+1146 
-1159 IITSGDEAGQKTAE
+1159 
-1173 NYAKSFAQ
+1173 Q
-1181 KILSDTTMKENWAK
+1181 KILN
-1195 AMNIDVDDL
+1195 
-1204 NIDNLTQEIFNKF
+1204 
-1217 HQMFSDV
+1217 
-1224 SEDAKKIFDKEYGFG
+1224 
-1239 DNQVADWSTQATA
+1239 TA
-1252 ALISQDEA
+1252 F
-1260 LKQHLDT
+1260 
-1267 VESASEKQ
+1267 
-1275 EILNKAYSEM
+1275 SEM
-1285 KEKGEL
+1285 KEKGQL
-1291 TVATVQK
+1291 SVATMK
-1298 LIEQE
+1298 DLIAQE
-1303 PSLTKAIEIQ
+1303 PSLANAITSENGVITVQ
-1313 DGKIRINIDSLQD
+1313 IDSLQD
-1326 LSAQYYDTAIETAKE
+1326 LSDKYYDTAIAQYQFQVDSLESAADGAAK
-1341 QKAQTD
+1341 
-1347 AVIDNTKT
+1347 
-1355 RIKAMQEEMTALGKL
+1355 RIAAYGEEMDTLDEL
-1370 IQKRIDA
+1370 IKKMSEADKSTWGA
-1377 GEDVDPNV
+1377 NEWA
-1385 LNQYKGYQRTQYE
+1385 QYKGMQQTRNQLDKDQETVSKYNRFADRIAD
-1398 LEKQGKQAQATS
+1398 LQALKS
-1410 DDLAAQIDALEKLQG
+1410 G
-1425 QGLTYTPSSSEKS
+1425 GLTYTPSSKKKS
-1438 GSSSSKTD
+1438 GSSGSKTD

-1453 LKKSEIELVQKQLE
+1453 LKKSEIEVVQKQLE

-1479 LEEQKSGLELRKSE
+1479 LEQQKSALELDKSQV
-1493 IELQKQIKEQ
+1493 ELQKQIKEQ

-1516 DIIDL
+1516 DIIEL

-1531 NLKTKLTEVKD
+1531 NLKTKLGEIKD

-1554 KDTYDDLVD
+1554 KDTYDDIVD

-1578 QKKLEEGA
+1578 QKKLEDGA

-1633 YDAATDA
+1633 YDAAVDA
-1640 LDKTKDKVDDIFDA
+1640 LDKTKDKVDNIFDA

-1733 KYKEVAGSTDIDTIR
+1733 KYKEVAGSADIDTIR
-1748 QYLGSQDTQLNAS
+1748 QYLGGQDTQLNAS
-1761 IKLDEQVIDGL
+1761 IKLDEQAIDNL
-1772 DDQIDQIKLDMDKV
+1772 DNQIDQIKMDMDKV
-1786 DVQITQFEQAISK
+1786 DQQVTQFEQAISQ
-1799 VKDALSQLEIDY
+1799 VKDALSQLEINY
-1811 KQTSNASDSS
+1811 KAASNTSDAG
-1821 EQGAGGTGNE
+1821 EQGAGNTGTD
-1831 YAYGLVKG
+1831 YAYGLIKG
-1839 LLAEAGVDTSTLPDT
+1839 LLEQSGVDTSTLPAT
-1854 YQGFVDALKAT
+1854 YQGFVDALSQTTEAAT
-1865 TDAANDTAK
+1865 GASEALDELSDKTEDTAPE
-1874 AVTDL
+1874 VEDL
-1879 GEKSETA
+1879 GDKS
-1886 GEQVED
+1886 ED
-1892 SGDQTEDSGDKTEKA
+1892 SGNQTGE
-1907 GDQADQT
+1907 T
-1914 VQPLT
+1914 VEPLK
-1919 DLADSGQ
+1919 DLADSGEQ
-1926 EAATALGEVATAAPA
+1926 AAGALSGVANA
-1941 AADASGSS
+1941 ASGSS
-1949 GFNLGDIVTFFTGG
+1949 SGSGFGNLLTFLTGG
-1963 DMSAFVQKFATKAIT
+1963 DTDKFVQNFATKAIS

-1983 LIKAGAS
+1983 LIKAGIG
-1990 MVGKLHDGT
+1990 MIGKLHNGT
-1999 DEVKKK
+1999 DEVKKSN
-2005 DSWLDRMLGL
+2005 SWLDKMLGL

-2035 NDALNSASGVS
+2035 NDAVQNMNTSA
-2046 PIRSIASTPDVSNV
+2046 IRPPATPPNTSNI
-2060 KTTNNSSIS
+2060 KTTNNSELN
-2069 IDMGDMDFSG
+2069 IDMGDLDISG

-2091 IKKDSANQVYSTL
+2091 IKKESANQVYSTL
-2104 YKYVKVGGYRNVKIR
+2104 YRYIKVGGYRNVR
-2119 HS
+2119 NRYN

>member
-37 VSLNNATLKE
+37 VNLNNATLKQ
-47 MDQFIQSIGGSMK
+47 MDEFIQSIGGSMK

-72 ISVNVPKANGQMLS
+72 ISVNVPKANGQILS

-91 QAVTN
+91 QAVSN
-96 TVTDLNGVSQQVF
+96 TVTNLDGVSQQVF

-128 ERAKELQND
+128 ERAKELQGD

-168 ARLTKNETLDGM
+168 ARLTKNESLDGM

-195 SIQINLWDKINASVS
+195 GVQINLWDKINTTVS

-230 IALAQNLNQSKKVL
+230 IALAQNLSQSKKVL
-244 NEFADTYK
+244 NDFANTYK
-252 KAMST
+252 QAMST
-257 DGTKGQMLV
+257 DGTKGQMLAD
-266 QDLNNM
+266 DLKNM
-272 KAQVDVVINAMENL
+272 KAQVDVVINAMTNL

-304 QELCTEYNKITR
+304 QDLCNEYNKITR

-322 AQKKDQQDDTQ
+322 AQKQDQQNDAQ
-333 KIEQTV
+333 MIEQTV

-360 TGVDMKAEQQ
+360 TGVDMRAEQQ
-370 QLESLKTSYKQLE
+370 QLDALKTSYKNLE
-383 QAILSN
+383 QGILSN
-389 GDAVYKN
+389 GEAVYKN

-450 ISETIS
+450 ISETVS
-456 LNDSMTQIRLVTQDS
+456 LNDSMTQIRLVTQGSSDD
-471 AENTKALMS
+471 TKALMS
-480 EYSETAK
+480 EYSDIAK
-487 QLGTTTDAVASSA
+487 QLGTTTSAVAESA
-500 VEWLRQGNTVE
+500 TEWLRQGNTVE
-511 ETGELVKAST
+511 ETSELVKAST

-535 TALTASLNGYNME
+535 TALTASLNGYKME
-548 AQDAMKIVDQ
+548 ASDAMKIVDQ

-632 SDTGKSLNDVDKALK
+632 SDTGKSLNDVEKALK
-647 TVGISLRDDNG
+647 TVGIALRDDNG

-716 NASGSATE
+716 NANGSATE

-732 LTGKINTFKTTWT
+732 LTAKINSFKTTWT
-745 ELVNDLNLDSLIGTV
+745 ELVNDLNLDSLIVTV

-768 EILNVVLNKIPVLS
+768 EILNILLNKIPILS
-782 DALKGFIT
+782 DVLKGFIT
-790 VKSVNI
+790 VQSINI
-796 LIGAI
+796 LTGAV
-801 INAIKRLTG
+801 IKAMNRIAGPEGIKGLLTG
-810 TDGLEG
+810 LVNLKDVMDNVALYAYSFGDE
-816 LFDGFI
+816 FI
-822 KLKDTMAI
+822 K
-830 VKGAMNGVTVET
+830 
-842 ETMSVGSVKLA
+842 
-853 NTITAL
+853 
-859 IKVFEGAKQKIELFK
+859 
-874 LMFVNAG
+874 AG
-881 GGVNGF
+881 GGVQGF
-887 VTALYSILPAAVA
+887 VAALRYISPA
-900 SLSPLTLV
+900 SLAAIQPMTLV
-908 AAGVAAVTLAVVAGA
+908 AAAVVALTTALTAGII
-923 AAWLKYNSYAEQTAR
+923 AWNKYNSAEAKLDR
-938 AVKTAQEAIDNAQA
+938 AKSK
-952 ELDAANQDIEET
+952 LDSDKESLEET
-964 NSKLSDLAS
+964 GQKLDEINSKIDE
-973 QIKAINEKGTLT
+973 I
-985 LADKAQKDALQ
+985 DKSNMTISEQK
-996 EQLDTLTEIKKTQE
+996 QLDLLNQE
-1010 EIARLKNEAL
+1010 KEAL
-1020 KKAQQDMVDA
+1020 EKIRETKQGIVDDDEAAYNKQRKQQLDDIYGGYTNSVDDA
-1030 QYGNDKSADEWG
+1030 
-1042 SNLKGISSRL
+1042 
-1052 YDSESAS
+1052 
-1059 INQLVANINYLNKS
+1059 
-1073 KQDLTITDES
+1073 
-1083 YNRQMKEQTSALNDR
+1083 YNS
-1098 KLSILEQIQTLAEL
+1098 
-1112 GDTSSDQYK
+1112 K
-1121 KLQQLHEEIEL
+1121 KLQDINWSGGNDNYYSTYDIENANIQELLANAKILYEQKEKLIQQGKVESQEYRDLEEQEKQNNLAIQEQIPSLIQVQSEYEEL
-1132 VLDPSNYETISLEK
+1132 GGKANDTYKNITNLILEAKQQTDPASWAK
-1146 IIDTAGVEDKLKK
+1146 INLADVIDTDGFISKLDA
-1159 IITSGDEAGQKTAE
+1159 TSSEAFNQIHAQALKTARE
-1173 NYAKSFAQ
+1173 
-1181 KILSDTTMKENWAK
+1181 IVDDPELSQEWSKHF
-1195 AMNIDVDDL
+1195 NIDLSTEEGWKSLV
-1204 NIDNLTQEIFNKF
+1204 NIIQNELTNAFNDATDSAHEFKSA
-1217 HQMFSDV
+1217 SDV
-1224 SEDAKKIFDKEYGFG
+1224 FNDYI
-1239 DNQVADWSTQATA
+1239 T
-1252 ALISQDEA
+1252 I
-1260 LKQHLDT
+1260 
-1267 VESASEKQ
+1267 ASDMEEQ
-1275 EILNKAYSEM
+1275 QTLLNKALGEM
-1285 KEKGEL
+1285 QYNGEL
-1291 TVATVQK
+1291 SSGTVQK
-1298 LIEQE
+1298 LIEKYPE
-1303 PSLTKAIEIQ
+1303 LSDKIEVNN
-1313 DGKIRINIDSLQD
+1313 GKLQLESQYLNETWQAQQQAARDKVKSQIDETN
-1326 LSAQYYDTAIETAKE
+1326 DTIKC
-1341 QKAQTD
+1341 
-1347 AVIDNTKT
+1347 IKT
-1355 RIKAMQEEMTALGKL
+1355 RIQAYMDE
-1370 IQKRIDA
+1370 
-1377 GEDVDPNV
+1377 
-1385 LNQYKGYQRTQYE
+1385 
-1398 LEKQGKQAQATS
+1398 AQAIKTMYS
-1410 DDLAAQIDALEKLQG
+1410 GVDLSNAANAAAASGDVKRARQLGDMITRQQQEQTKNEKSLQEL
-1425 QGLTYTPSSSEKS
+1425 QSILDNMNFTDLTPTKPSGYSSGKKS
-1438 GSSSSKTD
+1438 GSGSKKD

-1453 LKKSEIELVQKQLE
+1453 LKKSEIEVVQKQLE

-1479 LEEQKSGLELRKSE
+1479 LEQQKSALELDKSQ

-1531 NLKTKLTEVKD
+1531 NLKTKLGEVKD

-1578 QKKLEEGA
+1578 QKKLEDGA

-1633 YDAATDA
+1633 YDTATDA
-1640 LDKTKDKVDDIFDA
+1640 LDKTKDKVDNIFDA

-1662 QDAIA
+1662 QDAIS

-1696 GAQEELYNRLIDYN
+1696 GAQEELYNRLIEYN

-1733 KYKEVAGSTDIDTIR
+1733 KYKEVAGSANIDTVR
-1748 QYLGSQDTQLNAS
+1748 QYLGTRDTQLNAS
-1761 IKLDEQVIDGL
+1761 IKLDEQTIDGL
-1772 DDQIDQIKLDMDKV
+1772 DNQIDQIKMDMDKV
-1786 DVQITQFEQAISK
+1786 DQQVTQFEQAISQ
-1799 VKDALSQLEIDY
+1799 VKDALSQLEINY
-1811 KQTSNASDSS
+1811 NVTANASDAGT
-1821 EQGAGGTGNE
+1821 QGAAGTGND
-1831 YAYGLVKG
+1831 YAYGLIKG
-1839 LLAEAGVDTSTLPDT
+1839 LLQQAGVDTSTLPAT
-1854 YQGFVDALKAT
+1854 YQGFVDALRQTTEAAT
-1865 TDAANDTAK
+1865 GT
-1874 AVTDL
+1874 
-1879 GEKSETA
+1879 SEALDNLT
-1886 GEQVED
+1886 
-1892 SGDQTEDSGDKTEKA
+1892 DKTEDTTPEVEDLGNKSEDT
-1907 GDQADQT
+1907 GNQT
-1914 VQPLT
+1914 GETVEPLK
-1919 DLADSGQ
+1919 DLADSGEQ
-1926 EAATALGEVATAAPA
+1926 AAGALSGVANA
-1941 AADASGSS
+1941 ASGSS
-1949 GFNLGDIVTFFTGG
+1949 SGSGFGNLLTFLTGG
-1963 DMSAFVQKFATKAIT
+1963 DTDKFVQNFATNAIR

-1983 LIKAGAS
+1983 LIKAGVS
-1990 MVGKLHDGT
+1990 MIGKLHDGT
-1999 DEVKKK
+1999 DEVKKSN
-2005 DSWLDRMLGL
+2005 SWLDKMLGL

-2035 NDALNSASGVS
+2035 NDAVQNIDGSS
-2046 PIRSIASTPDVSNV
+2046 IRPTVTTPNTSNI
-2060 KTTNNSSIS
+2060 KTTNNSELN
-2069 IDMGDMDFSG
+2069 IDMGDLDISG
-2079 IDTTELRNELES
+2079 IDTTELRNELAN
-2091 IKKDSANQVYSTL
+2091 IKRESANQVYSTL
-2104 YKYVKVGGYRNVKIR
+2104 YRYIKVGGYRNVR
-2119 HS
+2119 SRYN

>member
-37 VSLNNATLKE
+37 VNLNNATLKE

-72 ISVNVPKANGQMLS
+72 ISVNVPKANGQILS

-91 QAVTN
+91 QAVSN
-96 TVTDLNGVSQQVF
+96 TVTNLNGVSQQVF

-128 ERAKELQND
+128 ERAKELQSD

-168 ARLTKNETLDGM
+168 ARLTKNESLDGM

-195 SIQINLWDKINASVS
+195 GVQINLWDKINTTVS

-215 TAGWTRTL
+215 TASWTRTL
-223 TQSGQDA
+223 TQSGQYA
-230 IALAQNLNQSKKVL
+230 IALAQNLSQSKKVL
-244 NEFADTYK
+244 NDFANTYK
-252 KAMST
+252 QAMST
-257 DGTKGQMLV
+257 DGTKGQMLAD
-266 QDLNNM
+266 DLKNM
-272 KAQVDVVINAMENL
+272 KAQVDVVINAMTNL

-322 AQKKDQQDDTQ
+322 AQKQDQRNDTQ
-333 KIEQTV
+333 MIEQTV

-348 LDRINKLKKENA
+348 LDRINKLRKENA

-370 QLESLKTSYKQLE
+370 QLDALKTSYKQLE
-383 QAILSN
+383 QGILSN
-389 GDAVYKN
+389 GEAVYKN

-404 QVTRDSIQAQKEL
+404 QVTRNSIQAQKEL

-426 QSLIADTITYTVS
+426 QDLIADTITYTVS

-450 ISETIS
+450 ISETVS
-456 LNDSMTQIRLVTQDS
+456 LNDSMTQIRLVTQGS
-471 AENTKALMS
+471 SESTKALMS
-480 EYSETAK
+480 DYSEIAK
-487 QLGTTTDAVASSA
+487 QLGTTTSAVAESS
-500 VEWLRQGNTVE
+500 VEWLRQGNTIE
-511 ETGELVKAST
+511 ETSELVKAST

-535 TALTASLNGYNME
+535 TALTASLNGYKME
-548 AQDAMKIVDQ
+548 ASDAMKIVDQ

-632 SDTGKSLNDVDKALK
+632 SDTGKSLNDVEKALK
-647 TVGISLRDDNG
+647 TVGIALRDDNG

-677 NRNQQSQIATAIAGT
+677 NRNQKSQIATAIAGT

-716 NASGSATE
+716 NANGSATE

-732 LTGKINTFKTTWT
+732 LTAKINSFKTTWT
-745 ELVNDLNLDSLIGTV
+745 ELVNDLNLDSLIGFV
-760 VDLGTKLL
+760 VDIGTKLL
-768 EILNVVLNKIPVLS
+768 EILNILLNKIPVLS
-782 DALKGFIT
+782 TALKALFTAEAANILSGAVIKALQRIAGVEGIGGLLNGLLPLNQALNTARGELSAFASLVGGEVAASTGGFISKMGAAASAIYALIGPLGIAIGLLT
-790 VKSVNI
+790 ALGGALLYCYNKFWSVEAQVKNTKKALEDAQSDLDETNQKISDIGQQISEINANGELTLVDEAEKKNLEEQLAVLKEI
-796 LIGAI
+796 KKIQQEIVDEKNSNLLGATQKEISKKYKDTGTIDEYQQQFSSFGNYGTAQSSSDINELIGAYEQL
-801 INAIKRLTG
+801 NVEKQN
-810 TDGLEG
+810 
-816 LFDGFI
+816 
-822 KLKDTMAI
+822 I
-830 VKGAMNGVTVET
+830 VKTNEQ
-842 ETMSVGSVKLA
+842 LA
-853 NTITAL
+853 QSEGDNSQEIANNNEQYSNYITI
-859 IKVFEGAKQKIELFK
+859 QK
-874 LMFVNAG
+874 
-881 GGVNGF
+881 
-887 VTALYSILPAAVA
+887 
-900 SLSPLTLV
+900 
-908 AAGVAAVTLAVVAGA
+908 
-923 AAWLKYNSYAEQTAR
+923 
-938 AVKTAQEAIDNAQA
+938 
-952 ELDAANQDIEET
+952 
-964 NSKLSDLAS
+964 
-973 QIKAINEKGTLT
+973 QIKT
-985 LADKAQKDALQ
+985 
-996 EQLDTLTEIKKTQE
+996 
-1010 EIARLKNEAL
+1010 
-1020 KKAQQDMVDA
+1020 
-1030 QYGNDKSADEWG
+1030 
-1042 SNLKGISSRL
+1042 NL
-1052 YDSESAS
+1052 
-1059 INQLVANINYLNKS
+1059 
-1073 KQDLTITDES
+1073 
-1083 YNRQMKEQTSALNDR
+1083 
-1098 KLSILEQIQTLAEL
+1098 LEQKQSVLEDIQTLQSM
-1112 GDTSSDQYK
+1112 GDTSSDVYNDLQN
-1121 KLQQLHEEIEL
+1121 KLEEINL
-1132 VLDPSNYETISLEK
+1132 LLDPSSWTEVKISDLL
-1146 IIDTAGVEDKLKK
+1146 D
-1159 IITSGDEAGQKTAE
+1159 TSGMTEKVKKAVQDGGEAAEKTVDTYATQLANKINGDESLK
-1173 NYAKSFAQ
+1173 KSFAEALDVDVNDLNVETLADNIRIIFQRMFNQISQDGQQALSELGASFQTDSGAMLQYATTVQDITDKQ
-1181 KILSDTTMKENWAK
+1181 KILN
-1195 AMNIDVDDL
+1195 
-1204 NIDNLTQEIFNKF
+1204 
-1217 HQMFSDV
+1217 
-1224 SEDAKKIFDKEYGFG
+1224 
-1239 DNQVADWSTQATA
+1239 TA
-1252 ALISQDEA
+1252 F
-1260 LKQHLDT
+1260 
-1267 VESASEKQ
+1267 
-1275 EILNKAYSEM
+1275 SEM

-1291 TVATVQK
+1291 SVATMKSLV
-1298 LIEQE
+1298 EQE
-1303 PSLTKAIEIQ
+1303 PSIVNAITNENGVITVEI
-1313 DGKIRINIDSLQD
+1313 GALED
-1326 LSAQYYDTAIETAKE
+1326 LSGKYYDTAIAQYES
-1341 QKAQTD
+1341 QKQSL
-1347 AVIDNTKT
+1347 DNATIGAMQ
-1355 RIKAMQEEMTALGKL
+1355 RIKAYGQEMSVLDDL
-1370 IQKRIDA
+1370 IAKMREAGNKDGSGNLTGTDLDQYRGMLRTKHQLEQDQREVDDYNSRID
-1377 GEDVDPNV
+1377 
-1385 LNQYKGYQRTQYE
+1385 
-1398 LEKQGKQAQATS
+1398 
-1410 DDLAAQIDALEKLQG
+1410 DAISNLTTLRNA
-1425 QGLTYTPSSSEKS
+1425 GLTSTSSGKNKGGNKGGGS
-1438 GSSSSKTD
+1438 GSKKD

-1453 LKKSEIELVQKQLE
+1453 LKKSEIEVVQKQLE
-1467 LEKSKLEQQKKG
+1467 LEKSKLEEQKKG
-1479 LEEQKSGLELRKSE
+1479 LEQQKSALELDKSQ

-1531 NLKTKLTEVKD
+1531 NLKTKLGEVKD

-1578 QKKLEEGA
+1578 QKKLEDGA

-1640 LDKTKDKVDDIFDA
+1640 LDKTKDKVDNIFDA

-1662 QDAIA
+1662 QDAIS

-1696 GAQEELYNRLIDYN
+1696 GAQEELYNRLIEYN

-1733 KYKEVAGSTDIDTIR
+1733 KYKEVAGSTDIDAVR
-1748 QYLGSQDTQLNAS
+1748 QYLGTQDAQLNAS
-1761 IKLDEQVIDGL
+1761 IKLDEQSIDGL
-1772 DDQIDQIKLDMDKV
+1772 DNQIDQIKIDMDKV
-1786 DVQITQFEQAISK
+1786 DQQVTQFEQAISQ
-1799 VKDALSQLEIDY
+1799 VKDALSQLEINY
-1811 KQTSNASDSS
+1811 NVASNTSDAGA
-1821 EQGAGGTGNE
+1821 QGAAGTGND
-1831 YAYGLVKG
+1831 YAYGLIKG
-1839 LLAEAGVDTSTLPDT
+1839 LLQQAGVDTSTLPAT
-1854 YQGFVDALKAT
+1854 YQGFVDALCQTTEAAT
-1865 TDAANDTAK
+1865 GT
-1874 AVTDL
+1874 
-1879 GEKSETA
+1879 SEALDNLT
-1886 GEQVED
+1886 
-1892 SGDQTEDSGDKTEKA
+1892 DKTEDTTPEVEDLGNKSEDT
-1907 GDQADQT
+1907 GNQT
-1914 VQPLT
+1914 GETVEPLK
-1919 DLADSGQ
+1919 DLADSGEQ
-1926 EAATALGEVATAAPA
+1926 AAGALSGVANA
-1941 AADASGSS
+1941 ASGSS
-1949 GFNLGDIVTFFTGG
+1949 SGSGFGNLLTFLTGG
-1963 DMSAFVQKFATKAIT
+1963 DTDKFVQNFATNAIR

-1983 LIKAGAS
+1983 LIKAGVS
-1990 MVGKLHDGT
+1990 MIGKLHDGT
-1999 DEVKKK
+1999 DEVKKSN
-2005 DSWLDRMLGL
+2005 SWLDKMLGL

-2035 NDALNSASGVS
+2035 NDAVQNMDSSS
-2046 PIRSIASTPDVSNV
+2046 IRPTVTTPNTSNI
-2060 KTTNNSSIS
+2060 KTTNNSELN
-2069 IDMGDMDFSG
+2069 IDMGDLDISG
-2079 IDTTELRNELES
+2079 IDTTELRNELAN
-2091 IKKDSANQVYSTL
+2091 IKKESANQVYSTL
-2104 YKYVKVGGYRNVKIR
+2104 YRYIKVGGYRNVR
-2119 HS
+2119 SRYN

>member
-1 MFNIGIRVDADNF
+1 MAVNDVMFNIGIRVDADNF

-37 VSLNNATLKE
+37 VNLNNATLKQ
-47 MDQFIQSIGGSMK
+47 MDEFVQSIGGSMK
-60 ITKDALTGFIEN
+60 VTKDALTGFIEN
-72 ISVNVPKANGQMLS
+72 ISVNVPKANGQILS

-96 TVTDLNGVSQQVF
+96 TVTDLNGVTHDVF
-109 SHFETTDIT
+109 SHFETTGIT
-118 TTMNGMNTSL
+118 TTMNGMNTSF
-128 ERAKELQND
+128 ERAKELQSD
-137 IIKLYEQRVDLE
+137 IVKLYEQRVDLE
-149 HQMATALVQGD
+149 HQMATALVDGD

-168 ARLTKNETLDGM
+168 AKLTKNESLDNM

-186 YLQQQANAE
+186 YIQQQANSEGVQVNLWE
-195 SIQINLWDKINASVS
+195 SINQQVS
-210 QIDGN
+210 QIDMN
-215 TAGWTRTL
+215 TASWTRTL

-230 IALAQNLNQSKKVL
+230 IALAQNLGQSKKVL
-244 NEFADTYK
+244 NDFADTYK

-272 KAQVDVVINAMENL
+272 KAQVDVVINAMTNL

-304 QELCTEYNKITR
+304 QELCREYNNITR

-322 AQKKDQQDDTQ
+322 AQKQDQQNDTQ
-333 KIEQTV
+333 MIEQTV

-370 QLESLKTSYKQLE
+370 QLDALKTSYKQLE
-383 QAILSN
+383 QGILSN
-389 GDAVYKN
+389 GEAVYKN

-426 QSLIADTITYTVS
+426 QDLIADTITYTFS

-480 EYSETAK
+480 EYSDIAK
-487 QLGTTTDAVASSA
+487 QLGTTTSAVAESA
-500 VEWLRQGNTVE
+500 TEWLRQGNTVE
-511 ETGELVKAST
+511 ETSELVKAST

-535 TALTASLNGYNME
+535 TALTASLNGYKME
-548 AQDAMKIVDQ
+548 ASDAMKIVDQ

-677 NRNQQSQIATAIAGT
+677 NRNQQAQIATAIAGT

-768 EILNVVLNKIPVLS
+768 EILNLLLNKIPVLS
-782 DALKGFIT
+782 NLLKGFIT
-790 VKSVNI
+790 AKSINI
-796 LIGAI
+796 LVGAVI
-801 INAIKRLTG
+801 SAIRRLAG
-810 TDGLEG
+810 PDGLEG

-830 VKGAMNGVTVET
+830 VKGTMNGVAVET

-859 IKVFEGAKQKIELFK
+859 IKVFEGAKQKLELFK

-938 AVKTAQEAIDNAQA
+938 AVKTAQEAINKTQADLDSAQSD
-952 ELDAANQDIEET
+952 LDDTDRKIADLAKQIQDI
-964 NSKLSDLAS
+964 ND
-973 QIKAINEKGTLT
+973 KGTLT
-985 LADKAQKDALQ
+985 LADKAQRSELQ
-996 EQLDTLTEIKKTQE
+996 AQLDNLREIKKTQE
-1010 EIARLKNEAL
+1010 DIIKL
-1020 KKAQQDMVDA
+1020 KKQELIDDQHNLINA

-1052 YDSESAS
+1052 YDTESAS
-1059 INQLVANINYLNKS
+1059 INQLIANINYLNKS

-1083 YNRQMKEQTSALNDR
+1083 YNSQMKEQTTALN
-1098 KLSILEQIQTLAEL
+1098 EQKVGVLQQIETLTEL
-1112 GDTSSDQYK
+1112 GDTSSDEYK
-1121 KLQQLHEEIEL
+1121 ELQKLYEEITL
-1132 VLDPSNYETISLEK
+1132 VLDPSSYPELALDNL
-1146 IIDTAGVEDKLKK
+1146 
-1159 IITSGDEAGQKTAE
+1159 ITSSGLSDKIKDAFEEGGEEGSKAIQKYAGIA
-1173 NYAKSFAQ
+1173 AQ
-1181 KILSDTTMKENWAK
+1181 KIANNSELKANFAK
-1195 AMNIDVDDL
+1195 AFNLDVNDL
-1204 NIDNLTQEIFNKF
+1204 GVDTLTEQILILF
-1217 HQMFSDV
+1217 QRMFQGIQDSAQSMTANEV
-1224 SEDAKKIFDKEYGFG
+1224 FSEYL
-1239 DNQVADWSTQATA
+1239 T
-1252 ALISQDEA
+1252 
-1260 LKQHLDT
+1260 T
-1267 VESASEKQ
+1267 VDSLTEQ
-1275 EILNKAYSEM
+1275 QTLLNKALGEM
-1285 KEKGEL
+1285 QYNGEL
-1291 TVATVQK
+1291 TSDTVQK
-1298 LIEQE
+1298 LIEKYPELSNHIEVQNGKLVLE
-1303 PSLTKAIEIQ
+1303 SKYLNETWEAQKQAAKDKVASQIEETKDTIE
-1313 DGKIRINIDSLQD
+1313 
-1326 LSAQYYDTAIETAKE
+1326 
-1341 QKAQTD
+1341 
-1347 AVIDNTKT
+1347 AVKT
-1355 RIKAMQEEMTALGKL
+1355 RIAAYMGEAEALQALANSGQDTSKIEALQEAANNGDVKAARQLGA
-1370 IQKRIDA
+1370 IITEQQQKQQKAEA
-1377 GEDVDPNV
+1377 GLARLQQIYDNMNMGDLTPT
-1385 LNQYKGYQRTQYE
+1385 KPSG
-1398 LEKQGKQAQATS
+1398 TS
-1410 DDLAAQIDALEKLQG
+1410 TK
-1425 QGLTYTPSSSEKS
+1425 KS
-1438 GSSSSKTD
+1438 GSTTKTD

-1467 LEKSKLEQQKKG
+1467 LEKSKLEEQKKG
-1479 LEEQKSGLELRKSE
+1479 LEQQKSGLELRKSE
-1493 IELQKQIKEQ
+1493 IELQKQQKEQ

-1516 DIIDL
+1516 DIIEL

-1531 NLKTKLTEVKD
+1531 NLKTKLNEVKD

-1578 QKKLEEGA
+1578 QKKLEDGA

-1626 DEMKDQA
+1626 DEMQDQA
-1633 YDAATDA
+1633 YDVATDA
-1640 LDKTKDKVDDIFDA
+1640 LDKTKDKVDNIFDA

-1696 GAQEELYNRLIDYN
+1696 GAQEQLYNRLIEYN

-1726 EAIAAVE
+1726 EATAAVE
-1733 KYKEVAGSTDIDTIR
+1733 KYKEAAGSADIDAIR
-1748 QYLGSQDTQLNAS
+1748 QYLGTQDTQLNAS
-1761 IKLDEQVIDGL
+1761 IKLDEQTIDGL
-1772 DDQIDQIKLDMDKV
+1772 DNQIDQIKIDMDKV
-1786 DVQITQFEQAISK
+1786 DVQITQFEQAISQ
-1799 VKDALSQLEIDY
+1799 VKDALSQLAINY
-1811 KQTSNASDSS
+1811 NTTTNASDAK
-1821 EQGAGGTGNE
+1821 EQGADGTGTD
-1831 YAYGLVKG
+1831 YAYGLIKG
-1839 LLAEAGVDTSTLPDT
+1839 LLQQAGVDTSTLPAT
-1854 YQGFVDALKAT
+1854 YQGFVDALSQTTEAAT
-1865 TDAANDTAK
+1865 GTKDALVDLTDQVDETTPEVEDLGDTSTDA
-1874 AVTDL
+1874 
-1879 GEKSETA
+1879 GSQIET
-1886 GEQVED
+1886 
-1892 SGDQTEDSGDKTEKA
+1892 SGDQAQGA
-1907 GDQADQT
+1907 GEQADQT

-1919 DLADSGQ
+1919 DVAQSGEQ
-1926 EAATALGEVATAAPA
+1926 AAEALGQVATAAPTA
-1941 AADASGSS
+1941 TGDGSS
-1949 GFNLGDIVTFFTGG
+1949 GSTWSNLLTFLTGG
-1963 DMSAFVQKFATKAIT
+1963 DTDKFVQQFATKAIS

-1983 LIKAGAS
+1983 LIKAGVS
-1990 MVGKLHDGT
+1990 MIGKLHDGT
-1999 DEVKKK
+1999 DEVKKSN
-2005 DSWLDRMLGL
+2005 SWLDKMLGL
-2015 GQDETARILKVGEA
+2015 GSDETARILKVGEA

-2035 NDALNSASGVS
+2035 NAALQGSNG
-2046 PIRSIASTPDVSNV
+2046 IDRSVNIPN
-2060 KTTNNSSIS
+2060 TNGIHNNNNNLT
-2069 IDMGDMDFSG
+2069 IDMGDMDISG
-2079 IDTTELRNELES
+2079 IDSADLRNELAN
-2091 IKKDSANQVYSTL
+2091 IKKDAADQVYSTL
-2104 YKYVKVGGYRNVKIR
+2104 YRYIKVGGYRNVKNR
-2119 HS
+2119 YN

>member
-37 VSLNNATLKE
+37 VNLNNATLKQ
-47 MDQFIQSIGGSMK
+47 MDEFIQSIGGSMK

-72 ISVNVPKANGQMLS
+72 ISVDIPRANGQILS

-96 TVTDLNGVSQQVF
+96 TVTDLNGVTHDVF

-118 TTMNGMNTSL
+118 TTMNGMNTAF
-128 ERAKELQND
+128 ERAKELQSD
-137 IIKLYEQRVDLE
+137 IVKLYEQRVDLE
-149 HQMATALVQGD
+149 HQMATALVNGD
-160 SKQQASLQ
+160 SKEQASLQ
-168 ARLTKNETLDGM
+168 AKLTKNEALDGM

-186 YLQQQANAE
+186 YIQQQANSE
-195 SIQINLWDKINASVS
+195 YVQVNLWDTINTQIS
-210 QIDGN
+210 QIDAN
-215 TAGWTRTL
+215 TASWTRTL

-230 IALAQNLNQSKKVL
+230 IALAQNLSQSKKVL
-244 NEFADTYK
+244 NDFANTYK
-252 KAMST
+252 QAMST
-257 DGTKGQMLV
+257 DGTKGQMLAD
-266 QDLNNM
+266 DLKNM
-272 KAQVDVVINAMENL
+272 KAQVDVVINAMTNL

-322 AQKKDQQDDTQ
+322 AQKQDQRNDTQ
-333 KIEQTV
+333 MIEQTV

-348 LDRINKLKKENA
+348 LDRINKLRKENA
-360 TGVDMKAEQQ
+360 TGVDMRAEQQ
-370 QLESLKTSYKQLE
+370 QLDALKTSYKNLE
-383 QAILSN
+383 QGILSN
-389 GDAVYKN
+389 GEAVYKN

-439 LQSLQQVIQSV
+439 LQSLQQVIQSI
-450 ISETIS
+450 ISETVS
-456 LNDSMTQIRLVTQDS
+456 LNDSMTQIRLVTQGSSDD
-471 AENTKALMS
+471 TKALMS
-480 EYSETAK
+480 DYSDIAK
-487 QLGTTTDAVASSA
+487 QLGTTTSAVAESA
-500 VEWLRQGNTVE
+500 TEWLRQGNTVE
-511 ETGELVKAST
+511 ETSELVKAST

-535 TALTASLNGYNME
+535 TALTASLNGYKME
-548 AQDAMKIVDQ
+548 ASDAMKIVDQ

-632 SDTGKSLNDVDKALK
+632 SDTGKSLNDVEKALK
-647 TVGISLRDDNG
+647 TVGIALRDDNG

-716 NASGSATE
+716 NANGSATE

-732 LTGKINTFKTTWT
+732 LTAKINSFKTTWT

-768 EILNVVLNKIPVLS
+768 EILNILLNKIPVLS
-782 DALKGFIT
+782 DVLKGFIT
-790 VKSVNI
+790 VQSINI
-796 LIGAI
+796 LTGAV
-801 INAIKRLTG
+801 IKAMNRIAGPEGIKGLLTG
-810 TDGLEG
+810 LVNLKDVMDNVALYAYSFGDE
-816 LFDGFI
+816 FI
-822 KLKDTMAI
+822 K
-830 VKGAMNGVTVET
+830 
-842 ETMSVGSVKLA
+842 
-853 NTITAL
+853 
-859 IKVFEGAKQKIELFK
+859 
-874 LMFVNAG
+874 AG
-881 GGVNGF
+881 GGVQGF
-887 VTALYSILPAAVA
+887 VAALRYISPA
-900 SLSPLTLV
+900 SLAAIQPMTLV
-908 AAGVAAVTLAVVAGA
+908 AAAVVALTTALTAGII
-923 AAWLKYNSYAEQTAR
+923 AWNKYNSAEAKLDR
-938 AVKTAQEAIDNAQA
+938 AKSK
-952 ELDAANQDIEET
+952 LDSDKESLEET
-964 NSKLSDLAS
+964 GQKLDEINSKIDE
-973 QIKAINEKGTLT
+973 I
-985 LADKAQKDALQ
+985 DKSNMTISEQK
-996 EQLDTLTEIKKTQE
+996 QLDLLNQE
-1010 EIARLKNEAL
+1010 KEAL
-1020 KKAQQDMVDA
+1020 EKIRETKQGIVDDDEAAYNKQRKQQLDDIYGGYTNSVDDA
-1030 QYGNDKSADEWG
+1030 
-1042 SNLKGISSRL
+1042 
-1052 YDSESAS
+1052 
-1059 INQLVANINYLNKS
+1059 
-1073 KQDLTITDES
+1073 
-1083 YNRQMKEQTSALNDR
+1083 YNS
-1098 KLSILEQIQTLAEL
+1098 
-1112 GDTSSDQYK
+1112 K
-1121 KLQQLHEEIEL
+1121 KLQDINWSGGNDNYYSTYDIENANIQELLANAKILYEQKEKLIQQGKVESQEYRDLEEQEKQNNLAIQEQIPSLIQVQSEYEEL
-1132 VLDPSNYETISLEK
+1132 GGKANDTYKNITNLILEAKQQTDPASWAK
-1146 IIDTAGVEDKLKK
+1146 INLADVIDTDGFISKLDA
-1159 IITSGDEAGQKTAE
+1159 TSSEAFNQIHAQALKTARE
-1173 NYAKSFAQ
+1173 
-1181 KILSDTTMKENWAK
+1181 IVDDPELSQEWSKHF
-1195 AMNIDVDDL
+1195 NIDLSTEEGWKSLV
-1204 NIDNLTQEIFNKF
+1204 NIIQNELTNAFNDATDSAHEFKSA
-1217 HQMFSDV
+1217 SDV
-1224 SEDAKKIFDKEYGFG
+1224 FNDYI
-1239 DNQVADWSTQATA
+1239 T
-1252 ALISQDEA
+1252 I
-1260 LKQHLDT
+1260 
-1267 VESASEKQ
+1267 ASDMEEQ
-1275 EILNKAYSEM
+1275 QTLLNKALGEM
-1285 KEKGEL
+1285 QYNGEL
-1291 TVATVQK
+1291 SSGTVQK
-1298 LIEQE
+1298 LIEKYPE
-1303 PSLTKAIEIQ
+1303 LSDKIEVNN
-1313 DGKIRINIDSLQD
+1313 GKLQLGSQYLNETWQAQQQAARDKVKSQIDETN
-1326 LSAQYYDTAIETAKE
+1326 DTIKC
-1341 QKAQTD
+1341 
-1347 AVIDNTKT
+1347 IKT
-1355 RIKAMQEEMTALGKL
+1355 RIQAYMDE
-1370 IQKRIDA
+1370 
-1377 GEDVDPNV
+1377 
-1385 LNQYKGYQRTQYE
+1385 
-1398 LEKQGKQAQATS
+1398 AQAIKTMYS
-1410 DDLAAQIDALEKLQG
+1410 GVDLSNAANAAAASGDVKRARQLGDMITRQQQEQTKNEKPLQEL
-1425 QGLTYTPSSSEKS
+1425 QSILDNMNFTDLTPTKPSGYSSGKKS
-1438 GSSSSKTD
+1438 GSGSKKD

-1453 LKKSEIELVQKQLE
+1453 LKKSEIEVVQKQLE

-1479 LEEQKSGLELRKSE
+1479 LEQQKSALELDKSQ

-1531 NLKTKLTEVKD
+1531 NLKTKLGEVKD

-1578 QKKLEEGA
+1578 QKKLEDGA

-1640 LDKTKDKVDDIFDA
+1640 LDKTKDKVDNIFDA

-1662 QDAIA
+1662 QDAIS

-1696 GAQEELYNRLIDYN
+1696 GAQEELYNRLIEYN

-1733 KYKEVAGSTDIDTIR
+1733 KYKEVAGSANIDTVR
-1748 QYLGSQDTQLNAS
+1748 QYLGTQDTQLNAS
-1761 IKLDEQVIDGL
+1761 IKLDEQTIDGL
-1772 DDQIDQIKLDMDKV
+1772 DNQIDQIKMDMDKV
-1786 DVQITQFEQAISK
+1786 DQQVTQFEQAISQ
-1799 VKDALSQLEIDY
+1799 VKDALSQLEINY
-1811 KQTSNASDSS
+1811 NVASNTSDAGA
-1821 EQGAGGTGNE
+1821 QGAAGTGND
-1831 YAYGLVKG
+1831 YAYGLIKG
-1839 LLAEAGVDTSTLPDT
+1839 LLQQAGVDTSTLPAT
-1854 YQGFVDALKAT
+1854 YQGFVDALSQTTEAAT
-1865 TDAANDTAK
+1865 GT
-1874 AVTDL
+1874 
-1879 GEKSETA
+1879 SEALDNLT
-1886 GEQVED
+1886 
-1892 SGDQTEDSGDKTEKA
+1892 DKTEDTAPEVEDLGNKSEDT
-1907 GDQADQT
+1907 GNQT
-1914 VQPLT
+1914 KETVEPLK
-1919 DLADSGQ
+1919 DLADSGEQ
-1926 EAATALGEVATAAPA
+1926 AAGALSGVANA
-1941 AADASGSS
+1941 ASGSS
-1949 GFNLGDIVTFFTGG
+1949 SGSGFGNLLTFLTGG
-1963 DMSAFVQKFATKAIT
+1963 DTDKFVQNFATNAIR

-1983 LIKAGAS
+1983 LIKAGVS
-1990 MVGKLHDGT
+1990 MIGKLHDGT
-1999 DEVKKK
+1999 DEVKKSN
-2005 DSWLDRMLGL
+2005 SWLDKMLGL

-2035 NDALNSASGVS
+2035 NDAVQNMDGAS
-2046 PIRSIASTPDVSNV
+2046 IRPTVTTPNTSNI
-2060 KTTNNSSIS
+2060 KTTNNSELN
-2069 IDMGDMDFSG
+2069 IDMGDLDISG
-2079 IDTTELRNELES
+2079 IDTTELRNELAN
-2091 IKKDSANQVYSTL
+2091 IKRESANQVYSTL
-2104 YKYVKVGGYRNVKIR
+2104 YRYIKVGGYRNVR
-2119 HS
+2119 SRYN

>member
-24 LQQTLNKNGITVP
+24 LQQTLNRNGITVP
-37 VSLNNATLKE
+37 VNLNNATLKE

-72 ISVNVPKANGQMLS
+72 ISVNVPKANGQILS

-128 ERAKELQND
+128 ERAKELQSD

-168 ARLTKNETLDGM
+168 ARLTKNESLDGM

-195 SIQINLWDKINASVS
+195 GVQINLWDKINTTVS

-244 NEFADTYK
+244 NDFADTYK

-257 DGTKGQMLV
+257 DGSKGQMLV

-272 KAQVDVVINAMENL
+272 KAQVDVVINAMTNL

-304 QELCTEYNKITR
+304 QDLCNEYNKITR

-322 AQKKDQQDDTQ
+322 AQKQDQRNDSQM
-333 KIEQTV
+333 IEQTV

-360 TGVDMKAEQQ
+360 TGVDMRAEQQ
-370 QLESLKTSYKQLE
+370 QLDALKTSYKNLE
-383 QAILSN
+383 QGILSN
-389 GDAVYKN
+389 GEAVYKN

-439 LQSLQQVIQSV
+439 LQSLQQVIQSI
-450 ISETIS
+450 ISETVS
-456 LNDSMTQIRLVTQDS
+456 LNDSMTQIRLVTQGSSDD
-471 AENTKALMS
+471 TKALMS
-480 EYSETAK
+480 DYSEIAK
-487 QLGTTTDAVASSA
+487 QLGTTTSAVAESA
-500 VEWLRQGNTVE
+500 TEWLRQGNTVE

-548 AQDAMKIVDQ
+548 AKDAMKIVDQ

-632 SDTGKSLNDVDKALK
+632 SDTGKSLNDVEKALK
-647 TVGISLRDDNG
+647 TVGIALRDDNG

-716 NASGSATE
+716 NANGSATE

-732 LTGKINTFKTTWT
+732 LTAKINSFKTTWT
-745 ELVNDLNLDSLIGTV
+745 ELVNDLNLDSLIGFV

-768 EILNVVLNKIPVLS
+768 EILNILLNKIPILS
-782 DALKGFIT
+782 DVLKGFIT
-790 VKSVNI
+790 VQSINI
-796 LIGAI
+796 LTGAV
-801 INAIKRLTG
+801 IKAMNRIAGPEGIKGLLTG
-810 TDGLEG
+810 LVNLKDVMDNVALYAYSFGDE
-816 LFDGFI
+816 FI
-822 KLKDTMAI
+822 K
-830 VKGAMNGVTVET
+830 
-842 ETMSVGSVKLA
+842 
-853 NTITAL
+853 
-859 IKVFEGAKQKIELFK
+859 
-874 LMFVNAG
+874 AG
-881 GGVNGF
+881 GGVQGF
-887 VTALYSILPAAVA
+887 VAALRYISPA
-900 SLSPLTLV
+900 SLAAIQPMTLV
-908 AAGVAAVTLAVVAGA
+908 AAAVVALTTALTAGII
-923 AAWLKYNSYAEQTAR
+923 AWNKYNSAEAKLDR
-938 AVKTAQEAIDNAQA
+938 AKSK
-952 ELDAANQDIEET
+952 LDSDKESLEET
-964 NSKLSDLAS
+964 GQKLDEINSKIDE
-973 QIKAINEKGTLT
+973 I
-985 LADKAQKDALQ
+985 DKSNMTISEQK
-996 EQLDTLTEIKKTQE
+996 QLDLLNQE
-1010 EIARLKNEAL
+1010 KEAL
-1020 KKAQQDMVDA
+1020 EKIRETKQGIVDDDEAAYNKQRKQQLDDIYGGYTNSVDDA
-1030 QYGNDKSADEWG
+1030 
-1042 SNLKGISSRL
+1042 
-1052 YDSESAS
+1052 
-1059 INQLVANINYLNKS
+1059 
-1073 KQDLTITDES
+1073 
-1083 YNRQMKEQTSALNDR
+1083 YNS
-1098 KLSILEQIQTLAEL
+1098 
-1112 GDTSSDQYK
+1112 K
-1121 KLQQLHEEIEL
+1121 KLQDINWSGGNDNYYSTYDIENANIQELLANAKILYEQKEKLIQQGKVESQEYRDLEEQEKQNNLAIQEQIPSLIQVQSEYEEL
-1132 VLDPSNYETISLEK
+1132 GGKANDTYKNITNLILEAKQQTDPASWAK
-1146 IIDTAGVEDKLKK
+1146 INLADVIDTDGFISKLDA
-1159 IITSGDEAGQKTAE
+1159 TSSEAFNQIHAQALKTARE
-1173 NYAKSFAQ
+1173 
-1181 KILSDTTMKENWAK
+1181 IVDDPELSQEWSKHF
-1195 AMNIDVDDL
+1195 NIDLSTEEGWKSLV
-1204 NIDNLTQEIFNKF
+1204 NIIQNELTNAFNDATDSAHEFKSA
-1217 HQMFSDV
+1217 SDV
-1224 SEDAKKIFDKEYGFG
+1224 FNDYI
-1239 DNQVADWSTQATA
+1239 T
-1252 ALISQDEA
+1252 I
-1260 LKQHLDT
+1260 
-1267 VESASEKQ
+1267 ASDMEEQ
-1275 EILNKAYSEM
+1275 QTLLNKALGEM
-1285 KEKGEL
+1285 QYNGEL
-1291 TVATVQK
+1291 SSGTVQK
-1298 LIEQE
+1298 LIEKYPE
-1303 PSLTKAIEIQ
+1303 LSDKIEVNN
-1313 DGKIRINIDSLQD
+1313 GKLQLESQYLNETWQAQQQAARDKVKSQIDETN
-1326 LSAQYYDTAIETAKE
+1326 DTIKC
-1341 QKAQTD
+1341 
-1347 AVIDNTKT
+1347 IKT
-1355 RIKAMQEEMTALGKL
+1355 RIQAYMDE
-1370 IQKRIDA
+1370 
-1377 GEDVDPNV
+1377 
-1385 LNQYKGYQRTQYE
+1385 
-1398 LEKQGKQAQATS
+1398 AQAIKTMYS
-1410 DDLAAQIDALEKLQG
+1410 GVDLSNAANAAAASGDVKRARQLGDMITRQQQEQTKNEKSLQEL
-1425 QGLTYTPSSSEKS
+1425 QSILDNMNFTDLTPTKPSGYSSGKKS
-1438 GSSSSKTD
+1438 GSGSKKD

-1453 LKKSEIELVQKQLE
+1453 LKKSEIEVVQKQLE

-1479 LEEQKSGLELRKSE
+1479 LEQQKSALELDKSQ

-1531 NLKTKLTEVKD
+1531 NLKTKLGEVKD

-1578 QKKLEEGA
+1578 QKKLEDGA

-1633 YDAATDA
+1633 YDTATDA
-1640 LDKTKDKVDDIFDA
+1640 LDKTKDKVDNIFDA

-1662 QDAIA
+1662 QDAIS

-1733 KYKEVAGSTDIDTIR
+1733 KYNEVAGSANIDTIR

-1761 IKLDEQVIDGL
+1761 IKLDEQTIDNL
-1772 DDQIDQIKLDMDKV
+1772 DNQIDQVKMDMDKV
-1786 DVQITQFEQAISK
+1786 DQQVTQFEQAISQ
-1799 VKDALSQLEIDY
+1799 VKDALSQLEINY
-1811 KQTSNASDSS
+1811 RAASNTSDAG
-1821 EQGAGGTGNE
+1821 EQGAGNTGTD
-1831 YAYGLVKG
+1831 YAYGLIKG
-1839 LLAEAGVDTSTLPDT
+1839 LLQQAGVDTSALPAT
-1854 YQGFVDALKAT
+1854 YQGFVDALSQTTEAAT
-1865 TDAANDTAK
+1865 GTKDALVNLTDQVDETTPEVEGLGDTSTDA
-1874 AVTDL
+1874 
-1879 GEKSETA
+1879 GSQIEIS
-1886 GEQVED
+1886 GEQ
-1892 SGDQTEDSGDKTEKA
+1892 
-1907 GDQADQT
+1907 ADAT

-1919 DLADSGQ
+1919 D
-1926 EAATALGEVATAAPA
+1926 VATSGEQAAGA
-1941 AADASGSS
+1941 LSGVANAASGSS
-1949 GFNLGDIVTFFTGG
+1949 SGSGFGNLLTFLTGG
-1963 DMSAFVQKFATKAIT
+1963 DTDKFVQNFATKAIS

-1983 LIKAGAS
+1983 LIKASIG
-1990 MVGKLHDGT
+1990 MIGKLHDGT
-1999 DEVKKK
+1999 DEVKKSN
-2005 DSWLDRMLGL
+2005 SWLDKMLGL

-2035 NDALNSASGVS
+2035 NDAVQNMNSPV
-2046 PIRSIASTPDVSNV
+2046 IRPTVTAPNTSNI
-2060 KTTNNSSIS
+2060 KTTNNSELN
-2069 IDMGDMDFSG
+2069 IDMGDLDISG

-2091 IKKDSANQVYSTL
+2091 IKKESANQVYSTL
-2104 YKYVKVGGYRNVKIR
+2104 YRYIKVGGYRNVR
-2119 HS
+2119 NRYN

>member
-37 VSLNNATLKE
+37 VNLNNATLKQ
-47 MDQFIQSIGGSMK
+47 MDEFIQSIGGSMK

-72 ISVNVPKANGQMLS
+72 ISVNVPKANGQILS

-91 QAVTN
+91 QAVSN
-96 TVTDLNGVSQQVF
+96 TVTNLNGVSQQVF

-128 ERAKELQND
+128 ERAKELQGD

-168 ARLTKNETLDGM
+168 ARLTKNESLDGM

-195 SIQINLWDKINASVS
+195 GVQINLWDKINTTVS
-210 QIDGN
+210 QIDDN

-230 IALAQNLNQSKKVL
+230 IALAQNLSQSKKVL
-244 NEFADTYK
+244 NDFANTYK
-252 KAMST
+252 QAMST
-257 DGTKGQMLV
+257 DGTKGQMLAD
-266 QDLNNM
+266 DLKNM
-272 KAQVDVVINAMENL
+272 KAQVDVVINAMTNL

-304 QELCTEYNKITR
+304 QDLCNEYNKITR

-322 AQKKDQQDDTQ
+322 AQKQDQQNDAQ
-333 KIEQTV
+333 MIEQTV

-360 TGVDMKAEQQ
+360 TGVDMRAEQQ
-370 QLESLKTSYKQLE
+370 QLDALKTSYKNLE
-383 QAILSN
+383 QGILSN
-389 GDAVYKN
+389 GEAVYKN

-450 ISETIS
+450 ISETVS
-456 LNDSMTQIRLVTQDS
+456 LNDSMTQIRLVTQGSSDD
-471 AENTKALMS
+471 TKALMS
-480 EYSETAK
+480 EYSDIAK
-487 QLGTTTDAVASSA
+487 QLGTTTSAVAESA
-500 VEWLRQGNTVE
+500 TEWLRQGNTVE
-511 ETGELVKAST
+511 ETSELVKAST

-535 TALTASLNGYNME
+535 TALTASLNGYKME
-548 AQDAMKIVDQ
+548 ASDAMKIVDQ

-632 SDTGKSLNDVDKALK
+632 SDTGKSLNDVEKALK
-647 TVGISLRDDNG
+647 TVGIALRDDNG

-716 NASGSATE
+716 NANGSATE

-732 LTGKINTFKTTWT
+732 LTAKINSFKTTWT

-768 EILNVVLNKIPVLS
+768 EILNILLNKIPILS
-782 DALKGFIT
+782 SALKGFIT
-790 VKSVNI
+790 VKSINI
-796 LIGAI
+796 LVGAAI
-801 INAIKRLTG
+801 SAIKRIAG
-810 TDGLEG
+810 ADGLAG

-822 KLKDTMAI
+822 KLKDAMTI
-830 VKGAMNGVTVET
+830 VKATMNGVTVET

-853 NTITAL
+853 NIITTL
-859 IKVFEGAKQKIELFK
+859 IKVFESAKQKLEIFK
-874 LMFVNAG
+874 IKFVNAG

-887 VTALYSILPAAVA
+887 VTALYSIRPAAVA

-908 AAGVAAVTLAVVAGA
+908 AAGVAAVTLAVMAGA

-938 AVKTAQEAIDNAQA
+938 AVKSAQDAIDKAQA
-952 ELDAANQDIEET
+952 ELDAANQDIEGT

-1010 EIARLKNEAL
+1010 DIATSKNKAL
-1020 KKAQQDMVDA
+1020 KKAQQNMVDA

-1042 SNLKGISSRL
+1042 SSLTGMSSRL
-1052 YDSESAS
+1052 YDTESAS

-1073 KQDLTITDES
+1073 KQDLTVTDES
-1083 YNRQMKEQTSALNDR
+1083 YNRQMNEQTAALNDR

-1112 GDTSSDQYK
+1112 GDTSSKQYK
-1121 KLQQLHEEIEL
+1121 KLQQLREEIEL

-1146 IIDTAGVEDKLKK
+1146 IIDTAGIEDKLKE
-1159 IITSGDEAGQKTAE
+1159 IITSGDDAGQKTAE

-1195 AMNIDVDDL
+1195 AMNIDVNDL
-1204 NIDNLTQEIFNKF
+1204 NIDNLTQKIFNKF
-1217 HQMFSDV
+1217 RQMFSDV
-1224 SEDAKKIFDKEYGFG
+1224 SEDAEKIFDKEYGFG

-1260 LKQHLDT
+1260 LKQYLDT
-1267 VESASEKQ
+1267 VQSASEKQ

-1326 LSAQYYDTAIETAKE
+1326 LSAQYYDTAIETAKK

-1347 AVIDNTKT
+1347 AVINNTKT
-1355 RIKAMQEEMTALGKL
+1355 RIKAIQEEMTALGEL

-1377 GEDVDPNV
+1377 GEDVDPND

-1398 LEKQGKQAQATS
+1398 LKKQGKQAQATS
-1410 DDLAAQIDALEKLQG
+1410 DDLSAQIEALEKLRG
-1425 QGLTYTPSSSEKS
+1425 QGLTYTPSSKKNGKKS
-1438 GSSSSKTD
+1438 GSGSKTD

-1453 LKKSEIELVQKQLE
+1453 LKKSEIEVVQKQLE

-1479 LEEQKSGLELRKSE
+1479 LEQQKSALELDKSQ

-1531 NLKTKLTEVKD
+1531 NLKTKLGEVKD

-1578 QKKLEEGA
+1578 QKKLEDGA

-1640 LDKTKDKVDDIFDA
+1640 LDKTKDKVDNIFDA

-1662 QDAIA
+1662 QDAIS

-1696 GAQEELYNRLIDYN
+1696 GAQEELYNRLIEYN

-1733 KYKEVAGSTDIDTIR
+1733 KYKEVAGSTNIDAVR
-1748 QYLGSQDTQLNAS
+1748 QYLGTRDTQLNAS
-1761 IKLDEQVIDGL
+1761 IKLDEQTIDGL
-1772 DDQIDQIKLDMDKV
+1772 DNQIDQIKMDMDKV
-1786 DVQITQFEQAISK
+1786 DQQVTQFEQAISQ
-1799 VKDALSQLEIDY
+1799 VKDALSQLEINY
-1811 KQTSNASDSS
+1811 NVTANASDAGA
-1821 EQGAGGTGNE
+1821 QGAAGTGND
-1831 YAYGLVKG
+1831 YAYGLIKG
-1839 LLAEAGVDTSTLPDT
+1839 LLQQAGVDTSTLPAT
-1854 YQGFVDALKAT
+1854 YQGFVDALRQTTEAAT
-1865 TDAANDTAK
+1865 GT
-1874 AVTDL
+1874 
-1879 GEKSETA
+1879 SEALDNLT
-1886 GEQVED
+1886 
-1892 SGDQTEDSGDKTEKA
+1892 DKTEDTTPEVEDLGNKSEDT
-1907 GDQADQT
+1907 GNQT
-1914 VQPLT
+1914 GETVEPLK
-1919 DLADSGQ
+1919 DLADSGEQ
-1926 EAATALGEVATAAPA
+1926 AAGALSGVANA
-1941 AADASGSS
+1941 ASGSS
-1949 GFNLGDIVTFFTGG
+1949 SGSGFGNLLTFLTGG
-1963 DMSAFVQKFATKAIT
+1963 DTDKFVQNFATNAIR

-1983 LIKAGAS
+1983 LIKAGVS
-1990 MVGKLHDGT
+1990 MIGKLHDGT
-1999 DEVKKK
+1999 DEVKKSN
-2005 DSWLDRMLGL
+2005 SWLDKMLGL

-2035 NDALNSASGVS
+2035 NDAVQNMDGSS
-2046 PIRSIASTPDVSNV
+2046 IRPTVTTPNTSNI
-2060 KTTNNSSIS
+2060 KTTNNSELN
-2069 IDMGDMDFSG
+2069 IDMGDLDISG
-2079 IDTTELRNELES
+2079 IDTTELRNELAN
-2091 IKKDSANQVYSTL
+2091 IKRESANQVYSTL
-2104 YKYVKVGGYRNVKIR
+2104 YRYIKVGGYRNVR
-2119 HS
+2119 SRYN

>member
-37 VSLNNATLKE
+37 VNLNNATLKQ
-47 MDQFIQSIGGSMK
+47 MDEFIQSIGGSMK

-72 ISVNVPKANGQMLS
+72 ISVDIPKANGQILS

-96 TVTDLNGVSQQVF
+96 TVTDLNGVTHDVF

-118 TTMNGMNTSL
+118 TTMNGMNTAF
-128 ERAKELQND
+128 ERAKELQSD
-137 IIKLYEQRVDLE
+137 IVKLYEQRVDLE
-149 HQMATALVQGD
+149 HQMATALVNGD
-160 SKQQASLQ
+160 SKEQASLQ
-168 ARLTKNETLDGM
+168 AKLTKNEALDGM

-186 YLQQQANAE
+186 YIQQQANSE
-195 SIQINLWDKINASVS
+195 HVQVNLWDTINTQIS
-210 QIDGN
+210 QIDAN
-215 TAGWTRTL
+215 TASWTRTL

-230 IALAQNLNQSKKVL
+230 IALAQNLSQSKKVL
-244 NEFADTYK
+244 NDFANTYK
-252 KAMST
+252 QAMST
-257 DGTKGQMLV
+257 DGTKGQMLAD
-266 QDLNNM
+266 DLKNM
-272 KAQVDVVINAMENL
+272 KAQVDVVINAMTNL

-322 AQKKDQQDDTQ
+322 AQKQDQQNDTQ
-333 KIEQTV
+333 MIEQTV

-348 LDRINKLKKENA
+348 LDRINKLRKENA
-360 TGVDMKAEQQ
+360 TGVDMRAEQQ
-370 QLESLKTSYKQLE
+370 QLDALKTSYKNLE
-383 QAILSN
+383 QGILSN
-389 GDAVYKN
+389 GEAVYKN

-450 ISETIS
+450 ISETVS
-456 LNDSMTQIRLVTQDS
+456 LNDSMTQIRLVTQGSSDD
-471 AENTKALMS
+471 TKALMS
-480 EYSETAK
+480 EYSDIAK
-487 QLGTTTDAVASSA
+487 QLGTTTSAVAESA
-500 VEWLRQGNTVE
+500 TEWLRQGNTVE
-511 ETGELVKAST
+511 ETSELVKAST

-535 TALTASLNGYNME
+535 TALTASLNGYKME
-548 AQDAMKIVDQ
+548 ASDAMKIVDQ

-632 SDTGKSLNDVDKALK
+632 SDTGKSLNDVEKALK
-647 TVGISLRDDNG
+647 TVGIALRDDNG

-716 NASGSATE
+716 NANGSATE

-732 LTGKINTFKTTWT
+732 LTAKINSFKTTWT

-768 EILNVVLNKIPVLS
+768 EILNILLNKIPVLS
-782 DALKGFIT
+782 DVLKGFIT
-790 VKSVNI
+790 VQSINI
-796 LIGAI
+796 LAGAV
-801 INAIKRLTG
+801 IKAMNRIAGPEGIKGLLTG
-810 TDGLEG
+810 LVNLKDVMDNVALYAYSFGDE
-816 LFDGFI
+816 FI
-822 KLKDTMAI
+822 K
-830 VKGAMNGVTVET
+830 
-842 ETMSVGSVKLA
+842 
-853 NTITAL
+853 
-859 IKVFEGAKQKIELFK
+859 
-874 LMFVNAG
+874 AG
-881 GGVNGF
+881 GGVQGF
-887 VTALYSILPAAVA
+887 VAALRYISPA
-900 SLSPLTLV
+900 SLAAIQPMTLV
-908 AAGVAAVTLAVVAGA
+908 AAAVVALTTALTAGII
-923 AAWLKYNSYAEQTAR
+923 AWNKYNSSEAKLDR
-938 AVKTAQEAIDNAQA
+938 AKSK
-952 ELDAANQDIEET
+952 LDSDKESLEET
-964 NSKLSDLAS
+964 GQKLDEINSKIDE
-973 QIKAINEKGTLT
+973 I
-985 LADKAQKDALQ
+985 DKSNMTISEQK
-996 EQLDTLTEIKKTQE
+996 QLDLLNQE
-1010 EIARLKNEAL
+1010 KEAL
-1020 KKAQQDMVDA
+1020 EKIRETKQGIVDDDEAAYNKQRKQQLDDIYGGYTNSVDDA
-1030 QYGNDKSADEWG
+1030 
-1042 SNLKGISSRL
+1042 
-1052 YDSESAS
+1052 
-1059 INQLVANINYLNKS
+1059 
-1073 KQDLTITDES
+1073 
-1083 YNRQMKEQTSALNDR
+1083 YNS
-1098 KLSILEQIQTLAEL
+1098 
-1112 GDTSSDQYK
+1112 K
-1121 KLQQLHEEIEL
+1121 KLQDINWSGGNDNYYSTYDIENANIQELLANAKILYEQKEKLIQQGKVESQEYKDLEEQEKQNNLAIQEQIPSLIQVQSEYEEL
-1132 VLDPSNYETISLEK
+1132 GGKANDTYKNITNLILEAKQQTDPASWAK
-1146 IIDTAGVEDKLKK
+1146 INLADVIDTDGFISKLDA
-1159 IITSGDEAGQKTAE
+1159 TSSEAFNQIHAQALKTARE
-1173 NYAKSFAQ
+1173 
-1181 KILSDTTMKENWAK
+1181 IVDDPELSQEWSKHF
-1195 AMNIDVDDL
+1195 NIDLSTEEGWKSLV
-1204 NIDNLTQEIFNKF
+1204 NIIQNELTNAFNDATDSAHEFKSA
-1217 HQMFSDV
+1217 SDV
-1224 SEDAKKIFDKEYGFG
+1224 FNDYI
-1239 DNQVADWSTQATA
+1239 T
-1252 ALISQDEA
+1252 I
-1260 LKQHLDT
+1260 
-1267 VESASEKQ
+1267 ASDMEEQ
-1275 EILNKAYSEM
+1275 QTLLNKALGEM
-1285 KEKGEL
+1285 QYNGEL
-1291 TVATVQK
+1291 SSGTVQK
-1298 LIEQE
+1298 LIEKYPE
-1303 PSLTKAIEIQ
+1303 LSDKIEVNN
-1313 DGKIRINIDSLQD
+1313 GKLQLESQYLNETWQAQQQAVRDKVKSQIDETN
-1326 LSAQYYDTAIETAKE
+1326 DTIKC
-1341 QKAQTD
+1341 
-1347 AVIDNTKT
+1347 IKT
-1355 RIKAMQEEMTALGKL
+1355 RIQAYMDE
-1370 IQKRIDA
+1370 
-1377 GEDVDPNV
+1377 
-1385 LNQYKGYQRTQYE
+1385 
-1398 LEKQGKQAQATS
+1398 AQAIKTMYS
-1410 DDLAAQIDALEKLQG
+1410 GVDLSNAANAAAASGDVKRARQLGDMITRQQQEQTKNEKSLQEL
-1425 QGLTYTPSSSEKS
+1425 QSILDNMNFTDLTPTKPSGYSSGKKS
-1438 GSSSSKTD
+1438 GSGSKKD

-1453 LKKSEIELVQKQLE
+1453 LKKSEIEVVQKQLE

-1479 LEEQKSGLELRKSE
+1479 LEQQKSALELDKSQ

-1531 NLKTKLTEVKD
+1531 NLKTKLGEVKD

-1578 QKKLEEGA
+1578 QKKLEDGA

-1640 LDKTKDKVDDIFDA
+1640 LDKTKDKVDNIFDA

-1662 QDAIA
+1662 QDAIS

-1696 GAQEELYNRLIDYN
+1696 GAQEELYNRLIEYN

-1733 KYKEVAGSTDIDTIR
+1733 KYKEVAGSANIDAVR
-1748 QYLGSQDTQLNAS
+1748 QYLGTRDTQLNAS
-1761 IKLDEQVIDGL
+1761 IKLDEQTIDGL
-1772 DDQIDQIKLDMDKV
+1772 DNQIDQIKMDMDKV
-1786 DVQITQFEQAISK
+1786 DQQVTQFEQAISQ
-1799 VKDALSQLEIDY
+1799 VKDALSQLEINY
-1811 KQTSNASDSS
+1811 NVASNASDAGA
-1821 EQGAGGTGNE
+1821 QGAAGTGND
-1831 YAYGLVKG
+1831 YAYGLIKG
-1839 LLAEAGVDTSTLPDT
+1839 LLQQAGVDTSTLPAT
-1854 YQGFVDALKAT
+1854 YQGFVDALSQTTEAAT
-1865 TDAANDTAK
+1865 GT
-1874 AVTDL
+1874 
-1879 GEKSETA
+1879 SEALDNLT
-1886 GEQVED
+1886 
-1892 SGDQTEDSGDKTEKA
+1892 DKTEDTTPEVEDLGNKSE
-1907 GDQADQT
+1907 DTSNQT
-1914 VQPLT
+1914 GETVEPLK
-1919 DLADSGQ
+1919 DLADSGEQ
-1926 EAATALGEVATAAPA
+1926 AAGALSGVANA
-1941 AADASGSS
+1941 ASGSS
-1949 GFNLGDIVTFFTGG
+1949 SGSGFGNLLTFLTGG
-1963 DMSAFVQKFATKAIT
+1963 DTDKFVQNFATNAIR

-1983 LIKAGAS
+1983 LIKAGVS
-1990 MVGKLHDGT
+1990 MIGKLHDGT
-1999 DEVKKK
+1999 DEVKKSN
-2005 DSWLDRMLGL
+2005 SWLDKMLGL

-2035 NDALNSASGVS
+2035 NDAVQNMDGSS
-2046 PIRSIASTPDVSNV
+2046 IRPTVTTPNTSNI
-2060 KTTNNSSIS
+2060 KTTNNSELN
-2069 IDMGDMDFSG
+2069 IDMGDLDISG
-2079 IDTTELRNELES
+2079 IDTTELRNELAN
-2091 IKKDSANQVYSTL
+2091 IKRESANQVYSTL
-2104 YKYVKVGGYRNVKIR
+2104 YRYIKVGGYRNVR
-2119 HS
+2119 SRYN

>member
-37 VSLNNATLKE
+37 VNLNNATLKQ
-47 MDQFIQSIGGSMK
+47 MDEFIQSIGGSMK

-72 ISVNVPKANGQMLS
+72 ISVNVPKANGQILS

-91 QAVTN
+91 QAVSN
-96 TVTDLNGVSQQVF
+96 TVTNLNGVSQQVF

-128 ERAKELQND
+128 ERAKELQGD

-168 ARLTKNETLDGM
+168 ARLTKNESLDGM

-195 SIQINLWDKINASVS
+195 GVQINLWDKINTTVS
-210 QIDGN
+210 QIDDN

-230 IALAQNLNQSKKVL
+230 IALAQNLSQSKKVL
-244 NEFADTYK
+244 NDFANTYK
-252 KAMST
+252 QAMST
-257 DGTKGQMLV
+257 DGTKGQMLAD
-266 QDLNNM
+266 DLKNM
-272 KAQVDVVINAMENL
+272 KAQVDVVINAMTNL

-304 QELCTEYNKITR
+304 QDLCNEYNKITR

-322 AQKKDQQDDTQ
+322 AQKQDQQNDAQ
-333 KIEQTV
+333 MIEQTV

-360 TGVDMKAEQQ
+360 TGVDMRAEQQ
-370 QLESLKTSYKQLE
+370 QLDALKTSYKNLE
-383 QAILSN
+383 QGILSN
-389 GDAVYKN
+389 GEAVYKN

-450 ISETIS
+450 ISETVS
-456 LNDSMTQIRLVTQDS
+456 LNDSMTQIRLVTQGSSDD
-471 AENTKALMS
+471 TKALMS
-480 EYSETAK
+480 EYSDIAK
-487 QLGTTTDAVASSA
+487 QLGTTTSAVAESA
-500 VEWLRQGNTVE
+500 TEWLRQGNTVE
-511 ETGELVKAST
+511 ETSELVKAST

-535 TALTASLNGYNME
+535 TALTASLNGYKME
-548 AQDAMKIVDQ
+548 ASDAMKIVDQ

-632 SDTGKSLNDVDKALK
+632 SDTGKSLNDVEKALK
-647 TVGISLRDDNG
+647 TVGIALRDDNG

-716 NASGSATE
+716 NANGSATE

-732 LTGKINTFKTTWT
+732 LTAKINSFKTTWT

-768 EILNVVLNKIPVLS
+768 EILNILLNKIPILS
-782 DALKGFIT
+782 SALKGFIT
-790 VKSVNI
+790 VKSINI
-796 LIGAI
+796 LVGAAI
-801 INAIKRLTG
+801 SAIKRIAG
-810 TDGLEG
+810 ADGLAG

-822 KLKDTMAI
+822 KLKDAMTI
-830 VKGAMNGVTVET
+830 VKATMNGVTVET

-853 NTITAL
+853 NIITTL
-859 IKVFEGAKQKIELFK
+859 IKVFESAKQKLETFK
-874 LMFVNAG
+874 IVFVNAG

-908 AAGVAAVTLAVVAGA
+908 AAGVAAVTLAVMAGA

-938 AVKTAQEAIDNAQA
+938 AVKSAQDAIDKAQA
-952 ELDAANQDIEET
+952 ELDAANQDIEGT

-1010 EIARLKNEAL
+1010 DIATSKNKAL
-1020 KKAQQDMVDA
+1020 KKAQQNMVDA

-1042 SNLKGISSRL
+1042 SSLTGMSSRL
-1052 YDSESAS
+1052 YDTESAS

-1073 KQDLTITDES
+1073 KQDLTVTDES
-1083 YNRQMKEQTSALNDR
+1083 YNRQMNEQTAALNDR

-1112 GDTSSDQYK
+1112 GDTSSKQYK
-1121 KLQQLHEEIEL
+1121 KLQQLREEIEL

-1146 IIDTAGVEDKLKK
+1146 IIDTAGIEDKLKE
-1159 IITSGDEAGQKTAE
+1159 IITSGDDAGQKTAE

-1195 AMNIDVDDL
+1195 AMNIDVNDL

-1224 SEDAKKIFDKEYGFG
+1224 SEDAEKIFDKEYGFG

-1260 LKQHLDT
+1260 LKQYLDT
-1267 VESASEKQ
+1267 VQSASEKQ

-1347 AVIDNTKT
+1347 AVINNTKT
-1355 RIKAMQEEMTALGKL
+1355 RIKAMQEEMTALGEL

-1377 GEDVDPNV
+1377 GEDVDPND

-1410 DDLAAQIDALEKLQG
+1410 DDLSAQIEALEKLRG
-1425 QGLTYTPSSSEKS
+1425 QGLTYTPSSKKNGKKS
-1438 GSSSSKTD
+1438 GSGSKTD

-1453 LKKSEIELVQKQLE
+1453 LKKSEIEVVQKQLE

-1479 LEEQKSGLELRKSE
+1479 LEQQKSALELDKSQ

-1531 NLKTKLTEVKD
+1531 NLKTKLGEVKD

-1578 QKKLEEGA
+1578 QKKLEDGA

-1640 LDKTKDKVDDIFDA
+1640 LDKTKDKVDNIFDA

-1662 QDAIA
+1662 QDAIS

-1696 GAQEELYNRLIDYN
+1696 GAQEELYNRLIEYN

-1733 KYKEVAGSTDIDTIR
+1733 KYKEVAGSTNIDAVR
-1748 QYLGSQDTQLNAS
+1748 QYLGTRDTQLNAS
-1761 IKLDEQVIDGL
+1761 IKLDEQTIDGL
-1772 DDQIDQIKLDMDKV
+1772 DNQIDQIKMDMDKV
-1786 DVQITQFEQAISK
+1786 DQQVTQFEQAISQ
-1799 VKDALSQLEIDY
+1799 VKDALSQLEINY
-1811 KQTSNASDSS
+1811 NVTANASDAGA
-1821 EQGAGGTGNE
+1821 QGAAGTGND
-1831 YAYGLVKG
+1831 YAYGLIKG
-1839 LLAEAGVDTSTLPDT
+1839 LLQQAGVDTSTLPAT
-1854 YQGFVDALKAT
+1854 YQGFVDALRQTTEAAT
-1865 TDAANDTAK
+1865 GT
-1874 AVTDL
+1874 
-1879 GEKSETA
+1879 SEALDNLT
-1886 GEQVED
+1886 
-1892 SGDQTEDSGDKTEKA
+1892 DKTEDTTPEVEDLGNKSEDT
-1907 GDQADQT
+1907 GNQT
-1914 VQPLT
+1914 GETVEPLK
-1919 DLADSGQ
+1919 DLADSGEQ
-1926 EAATALGEVATAAPA
+1926 AAGALSGVANA
-1941 AADASGSS
+1941 ASGSS
-1949 GFNLGDIVTFFTGG
+1949 SGSGFGNLLTFLTGG
-1963 DMSAFVQKFATKAIT
+1963 DTDKFVQNFATNAIR

-1983 LIKAGAS
+1983 LIKAGVS
-1990 MVGKLHDGT
+1990 MIGKLHDGT
-1999 DEVKKK
+1999 DEVKKSN
-2005 DSWLDRMLGL
+2005 SWLDKMLGL

-2035 NDALNSASGVS
+2035 NDAVQNMDGSS
-2046 PIRSIASTPDVSNV
+2046 IRPTVTTPNTSNI
-2060 KTTNNSSIS
+2060 KTTNNSELN
-2069 IDMGDMDFSG
+2069 IDMGDLDISG
-2079 IDTTELRNELES
+2079 IDTTELRNELAN
-2091 IKKDSANQVYSTL
+2091 IKRESANQVYSTL
-2104 YKYVKVGGYRNVKIR
+2104 YRYIKVGGYRNVR
-2119 HS
+2119 SRYN

>member
-24 LQQTLNKNGITVP
+24 LQQTLNRNGITVP
-37 VSLNNATLKE
+37 VNLNNATLKE

-72 ISVNVPKANGQMLS
+72 ISVNVPKANGQILS

-128 ERAKELQND
+128 ERAKELQSD

-168 ARLTKNETLDGM
+168 ARLTKNESLDGM

-195 SIQINLWDKINASVS
+195 GVQINLWDKINTTVS

-244 NEFADTYK
+244 NDFADTYK

-257 DGTKGQMLV
+257 DGSKGQMLV

-272 KAQVDVVINAMENL
+272 KAQVDVVINAMTNL

-304 QELCTEYNKITR
+304 QDLCNEYNKITR

-322 AQKKDQQDDTQ
+322 AQKQDQRNDSQM
-333 KIEQTV
+333 IEQTV

-360 TGVDMKAEQQ
+360 TGVDMRAEQQ
-370 QLESLKTSYKQLE
+370 QLDALKTSYKNLE
-383 QAILSN
+383 QGILSN
-389 GDAVYKN
+389 GEAVYKN

-439 LQSLQQVIQSV
+439 LQSLQQVIQSI
-450 ISETIS
+450 ISETVS
-456 LNDSMTQIRLVTQDS
+456 LNDSMTQIRLVTQGSSDD
-471 AENTKALMS
+471 TKALMS
-480 EYSETAK
+480 DYSEIAK
-487 QLGTTTDAVASSA
+487 QLGTTTSAVAESA
-500 VEWLRQGNTVE
+500 TEWLRQGNTVE

-548 AQDAMKIVDQ
+548 AKDAMKIVDQ

-632 SDTGKSLNDVDKALK
+632 SDTGKSLNDVEKALK
-647 TVGISLRDDNG
+647 TVGIALRDDNG

-716 NASGSATE
+716 NANGSATE

-732 LTGKINTFKTTWT
+732 LTAKINSFKTTWT
-745 ELVNDLNLDSLIGTV
+745 ELVNDLNLDSLIGFV

-768 EILNVVLNKIPVLS
+768 EILNILLNKIPVLS
-782 DALKGFIT
+782 TVLKGVI
-790 VKSVNI
+790 SVNAINI
-796 LIGAI
+796 LAGAILKVVSRIAGPEGIKGLISGLINLKEVAAGTSLIFGEFASTSGGLVAKLQAAAGAAATLGVSLQATLGVLGAI
-801 INAIKRLTG
+801 IAIVGVGYAIWDRFFNIDTKIENANKKLTESQQDLDNVKSKMEEIRAEKEELAGKPEEELTQSEKDRLQALQDQLDTYEQIRQKKEQIVEEDKKSANDLEAQKKDKNYTGKNSYSFAEDAYSADSENLSFNKLTEVSDDDTFAEYLVELEQLQKAYTDIKNGSDAYNISLEEVTSRISDVNGHLKDQVAQLQQDKLWYEETGETG
-810 TDGLEG
+810 TDGYKEICKQLEIYKA
-816 LFDGFI
+816 LVKPSDWEDGMI
-822 KLKDTMAI
+822 A
-830 VKGAMNGVTVET
+830 
-842 ETMSVGSVKLA
+842 
-853 NTITAL
+853 
-859 IKVFEGAKQKIELFK
+859 Q
-874 LMFVNAG
+874 
-881 GGVNGF
+881 
-887 VTALYSILPAAVA
+887 
-900 SLSPLTLV
+900 
-908 AAGVAAVTLAVVAGA
+908 VV
-923 AAWLKYNSYAEQTAR
+923 
-938 AVKTAQEAIDNAQA
+938 
-952 ELDAANQDIEET
+952 DI
-964 NSKLSDLAS
+964 
-973 QIKAINEKGTLT
+973 
-985 LADKAQKDALQ
+985 
-996 EQLDTLTEIKKTQE
+996 
-1010 EIARLKNEAL
+1010 
-1020 KKAQQDMVDA
+1020 
-1030 QYGNDKSADEWG
+1030 
-1042 SNLKGISSRL
+1042 
-1052 YDSESAS
+1052 
-1059 INQLVANINYLNKS
+1059 
-1073 KQDLTITDES
+1073 
-1083 YNRQMKEQTSALNDR
+1083 
-1098 KLSILEQIQTLAEL
+1098 
-1112 GDTSSDQYK
+1112 
-1121 KLQQLHEEIEL
+1121 
-1132 VLDPSNYETISLEK
+1132 
-1146 IIDTAGVEDKLKK
+1146 DKLKK
-1159 IITSGDEAGQKTAE
+1159 NLDSANKEVLQAQKDLADGVDGVTKDTVAEAAVKAKESADKIMTDTVNSAAEAIMKNDGLKKAAELAFDIDLSTLDGYIRLKEILSEDIPKAFEEAEAAAEGANSVFATHSGYVEQYTADVTE
-1173 NYAKSFAQ
+1173 LAEKQ
-1181 KILSDTTMKENWAK
+1181 KILNT
-1195 AMNIDVDDL
+1195 
-1204 NIDNLTQEIFNKF
+1204 
-1217 HQMFSDV
+1217 
-1224 SEDAKKIFDKEYGFG
+1224 
-1239 DNQVADWSTQATA
+1239 
-1252 ALISQDEA
+1252 
-1260 LKQHLDT
+1260 
-1267 VESASEKQ
+1267 
-1275 EILNKAYSEM
+1275 AYSEM

-1291 TVATVQK
+1291 TSATVK
-1298 LIEQE
+1298 SLIEQAPE
-1303 PSLTKAIEIQ
+1303 LANAIEIQ
-1313 DGKIRINIDSLQD
+1313 DGKMRINIDTLQD
-1326 LSAQYYDTAIETAKE
+1326 LSNQYYDTKIADY
-1341 QKAQTD
+1341 QSQ
-1347 AVIDNTKT
+1347 IDMTGITVEEATK
-1355 RIKAMQEEMTALGKL
+1355 RVQAYQEEMKALDKL
-1370 IQKRIDA
+1370 MAKMREKDQSEWTDNDWA
-1377 GEDVDPNV
+1377 
-1385 LNQYKGYQRTQYE
+1385 QYKGMQRTQYE
-1398 LEKQGKQAQATS
+1398 AGKEVADYMNVYNLQEE
-1410 DDLAAQIDALEKLQG
+1410 IDNLSKLKAG
-1425 QGLTYTPSSSEKS
+1425 GLTYTPSNKNKGGGS
-1438 GSSSSKTD
+1438 GSKTD

-1453 LKKSEIELVQKQLE
+1453 LKKSEIEVVQKQLE

-1479 LEEQKSGLELRKSE
+1479 LEQQKSALELDKSQ

-1531 NLKTKLTEVKD
+1531 NLKTKLGEVKD

-1578 QKKLEEGA
+1578 QKKLEDGA

-1626 DEMKDQA
+1626 DEIKDQA
-1633 YDAATDA
+1633 YDTATDA
-1640 LDKTKDKVDDIFDA
+1640 LDKTKDKVDNIFDA

-1662 QDAIA
+1662 QDAIS

-1733 KYKEVAGSTDIDTIR
+1733 KYKEVAGSADIDAVR
-1748 QYLGSQDTQLNAS
+1748 QYLGTQDTQLNAS
-1761 IKLDEQVIDGL
+1761 IKLDEQAIDNL
-1772 DDQIDQIKLDMDKV
+1772 DNQIDQIKMDMDKV
-1786 DVQITQFEQAISK
+1786 DQQVTQFEQAISQ
-1799 VKDALSQLEIDY
+1799 VKDALSQLEINY
-1811 KQTSNASDSS
+1811 KATSNISDAG
-1821 EQGAGGTGNE
+1821 EQGAAGTGND
-1831 YAYGLVKG
+1831 YAYGLIKG
-1839 LLAEAGVDTSTLPDT
+1839 LLQQAGVDTSTLPAT
-1854 YQGFVDALKAT
+1854 YQGFVDALSQTTEAAT
-1865 TDAANDTAK
+1865 GTSEALD
-1874 AVTDL
+1874 DL
-1879 GEKSETA
+1879 T
-1886 GEQVED
+1886 
-1892 SGDQTEDSGDKTEKA
+1892 DKTEDTSPEVEDLGDKSEGA
-1907 GDQADQT
+1907 GNQT
-1914 VQPLT
+1914 EETVEPLK
-1919 DLADSGQ
+1919 DLADSGEQ
-1926 EAATALGEVATAAPA
+1926 AAGALSGVANAA
-1941 AADASGSS
+1941 SEGSS
-1949 GFNLGDIVTFFTGG
+1949 GSGFGNLLTFLTGG
-1963 DMSAFVQKFATKAIT
+1963 DTDKFVQNFATKAIS

-1983 LIKAGAS
+1983 LIKAGIG
-1990 MVGKLHDGT
+1990 MIGKLHDGT
-1999 DEVKKK
+1999 DEVKKSN
-2005 DSWLDRMLGL
+2005 SWLDKMLGL
-2015 GQDETARILKVGEA
+2015 GKDETARILKVGEA

-2035 NDALNSASGVS
+2035 NDAVQNMNSPV
-2046 PIRSIASTPDVSNV
+2046 IRPTVTAPNTSNI
-2060 KTTNNSSIS
+2060 KTTNNSELN
-2069 IDMGDMDFSG
+2069 IDMGDLDISG

-2091 IKKDSANQVYSTL
+2091 IKKESANQVYSTL
-2104 YKYVKVGGYRNVKIR
+2104 YRYIKVGGYRNVR
-2119 HS
+2119 NRYN